1 MKELTT
7 YLLESLACG
16 GVLYACYRLL
26 LDRRVAF
33 GWCRGW
39 LLALPL
45 LAAVIP
51 LLRIPLYPGEVIYLT
66 AAPAPQSW
74 LPVPAET
81 MPAAVAEA
89 ERITAGELL
98 AWLYAAGAAAVLGA
112 AAAQLWRIRQLGRDA
127 AVTRTGRMTL
137 VRTRQQCAA
146 FSLFGRVYVWEQL
159 PPRELEAVLLHEAS
173 HIRRRHSL
181 ERLAMELLKAAL
193 WWNPFVWLAARR
205 LVEVEEYE
213 ADSDVL
219 ASGYA
224 LNSYIDTLFMQLF
237 GYSPEIANGL
247 RSSLTK
253 KRLKM
258 MTSKTPSRHA
268 RLRLAATL
276 PFIIGLLCA
285 FAFTSRAAVILPA
298 ETAEPAAA
306 AATAPTATPAATT
319 ETPAATTEIS
329 LQQPAAAAPK
339 AEPSEKSCR
348 VHLMVALRDF
358 TEDGKHFTMKRASSS
373 VIVRVKDST
382 LGAVTDEK
390 GVAELTV
397 PQGCLLEVS
406 SMGYETRLVEVPRE
420 ERFSQSVMLD
430 NSAGDTDNEARQP
443 HRAEGTLAV
452 ELRDQDGVAG
462 TPLYMVDGVE
472 TDPNNINPS
481 NISSMTV
488 LPAKDAVERYGEER
502 GRFGVVEIATR
513 TRQEMV
519 RKTEDTPF
527 IVAETMPLFEGG
539 DLLKFRQW
547 LQTQVRYPA
556 EALKKQI
563 EGRVVCS
570 FVVERD
576 GSVSNIMTLQSPD
589 RLLTN
594 EVRRVL
600 ANSPRWTPGMQKG
613 KTVRVKYIVPVD
625 FRLPEK
631 NEAATGAG
639 TPAAAKTDSPAA
651 EEDAPV
657 TLAETMPSFEG
668 GDLTTFRQ
676 WLQTQIC
683 YPAEAFKRKIEGR
696 VVCSFV
702 IERDGSVSNFTALQS
717 PDRLLTDEV
726 RRVLAN
732 SPRWTPGMQKGKTVR
747 VKYIVP
753 VDFRLSDAKI
763 LITYQTDDLAT
774 EEDAP
779 VTQARKMPSFQG
791 GDLGKFRQ
799 WTQTQLHYPVEAL
812 KKGVWGDVI
821 CSFVVERDGSVSNI
835 RTLQSPDRP
844 LNEEVE
850 RIIKASSTHWQP
862 GRDKGK
868 KVRVKLEITI
878 KFVITGS
885 DKTETPAPTGSVETL
900 QVVGFVPEQ

>member
-89 ERITAGELL
+89 EHITAGELL

-112 AAAQLWRIRQLGRDA
+112 AAAQLWRIRQLGRGA
-127 AVTRTGRMTL
+127 AVARTGRMTL

-224 LNSYIDTLFMQLF
+224 LDSYIDTLFMQLF

-298 ETAEPAAA
+298 ETAEPAAP
-306 AATAPTATPAATT
+306 AATAPAATPAVTA
-319 ETPAATTEIS
+319 ETPAVTTEMN

-358 TEDGKHFTMKRASSS
+358 TEDGKHFTMKRASSG

-406 SMGYETRLVEVPRE
+406 NMGYETRLVEVPRE

-443 HRAEGTLAV
+443 QQEGKPLVITF
-452 ELRDQDGVAG
+452 RDKDGVAG

-472 TDPNNINPS
+472 TEIDVIPTNIGS
-481 NISSMTV
+481 VTFIY
-488 LPAKDAVERYGEER
+488 AEDAVKRYGEER
-502 GRFGVVEIATR
+502 GRFGALEITTR
-513 TRQEMV
+513 TLQEMA
-519 RKTEDTPF
+519 REKEEPPF

-547 LQTQVRYPA
+547 LQTQVHYPA
-556 EALKKQI
+556 KALEQHI

-589 RLLTN
+589 WLLTN

-613 KTVRVKYIVPVD
+613 KTVRVKYVVPVD

-639 TPAAAKTDSPAA
+639 TPAAAKTDGPAA

-657 TLAETMPSFEG
+657 TLSETMPLFHS

-683 YPAEAFKRKIEGR
+683 YPAEALKKRIEGR
-696 VVCSFV
+696 IICSFD
-702 IERDGSVSNFTALQS
+702 IERDGSVSNVQVLKTANISLY
-717 PDRLLTDEV
+717 REV
-726 RRVLAN
+726 KRALEN
-732 SPRWTPGMQKGKTVR
+732 PPRWIPGHHKGEVSLTKR
-747 VKYIVP
+747 KILM
-753 VDFRLSDAKI
+753 VDFSIEEKKTDNSTTVQGN
-763 LITYQTDDLAT
+763 IT
-774 EEDAP
+774 
-779 VTQARKMPSFQG
+779 
-791 GDLGKFRQ
+791 
-799 WTQTQLHYPVEAL
+799 
-812 KKGVWGDVI
+812 
-821 CSFVVERDGSVSNI
+821 VV
-835 RTLQSPDRP
+835 
-844 LNEEVE
+844 
-850 RIIKASSTHWQP
+850 
-862 GRDKGK
+862 
-868 KVRVKLEITI
+868 
-878 KFVITGS
+878 
-885 DKTETPAPTGSVETL
+885 
-900 QVVGFVPEQ
+900 

>member
-66 AAPAPQSW
+66 AAPAPQSG
-74 LPVPAET
+74 LPVPAEA
-81 MPAAVAEA
+81 MPATVVEA

-98 AWLYAAGAAAVLGA
+98 TWLYTAGAAAVLGA
-112 AAAQLWRIRQLGRDA
+112 AAAQLWRIRQLGHGA

-298 ETAEPAAA
+298 ETAEPAATP
-306 AATAPTATPAATT
+306 ATAPAATPAATA
-319 ETPAATTEIS
+319 ETPAVTTEMN
-329 LQQPAAAAPK
+329 LQQPTAAAPK
-339 AEPSEKSCR
+339 ADPSEKSCR

-358 TEDGKHFTMKRASSS
+358 TGDRKHFTMKRASSG
-373 VIVRVKDST
+373 VIVRVKGST

-390 GVAELTV
+390 GEAELTV

-443 HRAEGTLAV
+443 QQEGKPLVITF
-452 ELRDQDGVAG
+452 RDKDGVAG

-472 TDPNNINPS
+472 TEIDVIPTNIGS
-481 NISSMTV
+481 VTFIY
-488 LPAKDAVERYGEER
+488 AEDAVKRYGEER
-502 GRFGVVEIATR
+502 GRFGALEITTR
-513 TRQEMV
+513 TLQEMA
-519 RKTEDTPF
+519 RETEAPPF

-539 DLLKFRQW
+539 DLGKFRQW

-576 GSVSNIMTLQSPD
+576 GSVSNIIALQSPD
-589 RLLTN
+589 RLLTD

-657 TLAETMPSFEG
+657 TLAETMPLFHS

-676 WLQTQIC
+676 WLQTQIR
-683 YPAEAFKRKIEGR
+683 YPAEALRKRIEGR
-696 VVCSFV
+696 IICSFD
-702 IERDGSVSNFTALQS
+702 IERDGSVSNVQVLKTANISLY
-717 PDRLLTDEV
+717 REV
-726 RRVLAN
+726 KRALEYP
-732 SPRWTPGMQKGKTVR
+732 PRWIPGQNKGEVGLTKRKILV
-747 VKYIVP
+747 
-753 VDFRLSDAKI
+753 VDFSIEEKKTDNSTTVQGN
-763 LITYQTDDLAT
+763 IT
-774 EEDAP
+774 
-779 VTQARKMPSFQG
+779 
-791 GDLGKFRQ
+791 
-799 WTQTQLHYPVEAL
+799 
-812 KKGVWGDVI
+812 
-821 CSFVVERDGSVSNI
+821 VV
-835 RTLQSPDRP
+835 
-844 LNEEVE
+844 
-850 RIIKASSTHWQP
+850 
-862 GRDKGK
+862 
-868 KVRVKLEITI
+868 
-878 KFVITGS
+878 
-885 DKTETPAPTGSVETL
+885 
-900 QVVGFVPEQ
+900 

>member
-7 YLLESLACG
+7 YLLESLVCG

-66 AAPAPQSW
+66 AAPAPQSG
-74 LPVPAET
+74 LPVPAEA
-81 MPAAVAEA
+81 MPATVVEA

-98 AWLYAAGAAAVLGA
+98 TWLYAAGAAAVLGA
-112 AAAQLWRIRQLGRDA
+112 AAAQLWRIRQLGHGA

-298 ETAEPAAA
+298 ETAEPAATP
-306 AATAPTATPAATT
+306 ATAPAATPAATA
-319 ETPAATTEIS
+319 ETPAVTTEMN
-329 LQQPAAAAPK
+329 LQQPTAAAPK
-339 AEPSEKSCR
+339 ADPSEKSCR

-358 TEDGKHFTMKRASSS
+358 TGDRKHFTMKRASSG
-373 VIVRVKDST
+373 VIVRVKGST

-397 PQGCLLEVS
+397 PQGHLLEVS

-443 HRAEGTLAV
+443 QQEGKPLVITF
-452 ELRDQDGVAG
+452 RDKDGVAG

-472 TDPNNINPS
+472 TEIDVIPTNIGS
-481 NISSMTV
+481 VTFIY
-488 LPAKDAVERYGEER
+488 AEDAVKRYGEER
-502 GRFGVVEIATR
+502 GRFGALEITTR
-513 TRQEMV
+513 TLQEMA
-519 RKTEDTPF
+519 RETEDPPF

-576 GSVSNIMTLQSPD
+576 GSVSNIMALQSPD
-589 RLLTN
+589 RLLTD

-657 TLAETMPSFEG
+657 TLAETMPLFHS

-676 WLQTQIC
+676 WLQTQIR
-683 YPAEAFKRKIEGR
+683 YPAEALRKRIEGR
-696 VVCSFV
+696 IICSFD
-702 IERDGSVSNFTALQS
+702 IERDGSVSNVQVLKTANISLY
-717 PDRLLTDEV
+717 REV
-726 RRVLAN
+726 KRALEYP
-732 SPRWTPGMQKGKTVR
+732 PRWIPGQNKGEVGLTKRKILV
-747 VKYIVP
+747 
-753 VDFRLSDAKI
+753 VDFSIEEKKTDNSTTVQGN
-763 LITYQTDDLAT
+763 IT
-774 EEDAP
+774 
-779 VTQARKMPSFQG
+779 
-791 GDLGKFRQ
+791 
-799 WTQTQLHYPVEAL
+799 
-812 KKGVWGDVI
+812 
-821 CSFVVERDGSVSNI
+821 VV
-835 RTLQSPDRP
+835 
-844 LNEEVE
+844 
-850 RIIKASSTHWQP
+850 
-862 GRDKGK
+862 
-868 KVRVKLEITI
+868 
-878 KFVITGS
+878 
-885 DKTETPAPTGSVETL
+885 
-900 QVVGFVPEQ
+900 

>member
-7 YLLESLACG
+7 YLVESLVCG

-51 LLRIPLYPGEVIYLT
+51 LLRIPLYPGEVIRLT
-66 AAPAPQSW
+66 AGPA
-74 LPVPAET
+74 LPTWE
-81 MPAAVAEA
+81 PAATETATVTMTEA
-89 ERITAGELL
+89 EPLTTADIAL
-98 AWLYAAGAAAVLGA
+98 WLYAAGVVVTLGA
-112 AAAQLWRIRQLGRDA
+112 CIAQLWHIRQLGRGA
-127 AVTRTGRMTL
+127 SVTRTGRITL
-137 VRTRQQCAA
+137 VRTRQQCAS
-146 FSLFGRVYVWEQL
+146 FSFFGRVYVWEQL
-159 PPRELEAVLLHEAS
+159 PDRELEAVLLHEAS

-224 LNSYIDTLFMQLF
+224 INRYVDTLFMQLF

-258 MTSKTPSRHA
+258 MTSQPPSRHA

-276 PFIIGLLCA
+276 PFIIGLFCA

-298 ETAEPAAA
+298 ETAEKTAAHA
-306 AATAPTATPAATT
+306 STPAATA
-319 ETPAATTEIS
+319 ETHATAATPENIPADAAGHAAENT
-329 LQQPAAAAPK
+329 LQQPAAAAQE
-339 AEPSEKSCR
+339 AAPSEKSCR
-348 VHLMVALRDF
+348 VHLTVALRNF
-358 TEDGKHFTMKRASSS
+358 SEDGKQFTMKRAAAG

-382 LGAVTDEK
+382 LGTVTDEK

-406 SMGYETRLVEVPRE
+406 CIGYETLLVDVPRE

-430 NSAGDTDNEARQP
+430 NSADDTRDEARQP
-443 HRAEGTLAV
+443 QQAQQAQQEGKPLVITF
-452 ELRDQDGVAG
+452 RDKNGVAG

-472 TDPNNINPS
+472 TEINEIPTNIGS
-481 NISSMTV
+481 VTFIH
-488 LPAKDAVERYGEER
+488 AEDAVKRYGEER
-502 GRFGVVEIATR
+502 GRFGALEIT
-513 TRQEMV
+513 TLTLQEMA
-519 RKTEDTPF
+519 RETEEPPF
-527 IVAETMPLFEGG
+527 IVAETMPSFEGG
-539 DLLKFRQW
+539 DLLKFREW
-547 LQTQVRYPA
+547 LQSEVRYPA
-556 EALKKQI
+556 EALKQRI

-570 FVVERD
+570 FVIERD
-576 GSVSNIMTLQSPD
+576 GSVSNITALQSPD

-613 KTVRVKYIVPVD
+613 ETVRVKYVVPVD
-625 FRLPEK
+625 FSLPK
-631 NEAATGAG
+631 QSEAATGAG
-639 TPAAAKTDSPAA
+639 TPAVGQTDGPAA

-657 TLAETMPSFEG
+657 TLAETMPSFQG

-676 WLQTQIC
+676 WLQTQVR
-683 YPAEAFKRKIEGR
+683 YPAEALKEK
-696 VVCSFV
+696 
-702 IERDGSVSNFTALQS
+702 A
-717 PDRLLTDEV
+717 
-726 RRVLAN
+726 
-732 SPRWTPGMQKGKTVR
+732 
-747 VKYIVP
+747 
-753 VDFRLSDAKI
+753 
-763 LITYQTDDLAT
+763 
-774 EEDAP
+774 
-779 VTQARKMPSFQG
+779 G
-791 GDLGKFRQ
+791 GL
-799 WTQTQLHYPVEAL
+799 
-812 KKGVWGDVI
+812 VI

-835 RTLQSPDRP
+835 RTLQSPDSP

-850 RIIKASSTHWQP
+850 RIIKASSSHWQP

-868 KVRVKLEITI
+868 AVRVKLVLPV
-878 KFVITGS
+878 KFAIMGS
-885 DKTETPAPTGSVETL
+885 KEPSQAKTPAPEGSVETL
-900 QVVGFVPEQ
+900 QVVGFAPEQ

>member
-66 AAPAPQSW
+66 AAPAPQSG
-74 LPVPAET
+74 LPVPAEA
-81 MPAAVAEA
+81 MPATVVEA

-98 AWLYAAGAAAVLGA
+98 TWLYAAGAAAVLGA
-112 AAAQLWRIRQLGRDA
+112 AAAQLWRIRQLGHGA

-298 ETAEPAAA
+298 ETAEPAAL
-306 AATAPTATPAATT
+306 AATTPAATPAATA
-319 ETPAATTEIS
+319 ETPAVTTEMN
-329 LQQPAAAAPK
+329 LQQPTAAAPK
-339 AEPSEKSCR
+339 ADPSEKSCR

-358 TEDGKHFTMKRASSS
+358 TGDRKHFTMKRASSG

-443 HRAEGTLAV
+443 QQEGKPLVITF
-452 ELRDQDGVAG
+452 RDKDGVAG

-472 TDPNNINPS
+472 TEIDVIPTNIGS
-481 NISSMTV
+481 VTFIY
-488 LPAKDAVERYGEER
+488 AEDAVKRYGEER
-502 GRFGVVEIATR
+502 GRFGALEITTR
-513 TRQEMV
+513 TLQEMA
-519 RKTEDTPF
+519 REKEEPPF

-589 RLLTN
+589 WLLTN

-651 EEDAPV
+651 EEGAPV
-657 TLAETMPSFEG
+657 TLAETMSLFHS

-676 WLQTQIC
+676 WLQTQIR
-683 YPAEAFKRKIEGR
+683 YPAEALRKRIEGR
-696 VVCSFV
+696 IICSFD
-702 IERDGSVSNFTALQS
+702 IERDGSVSNVQVLKTANISLY
-717 PDRLLTDEV
+717 REV
-726 RRVLAN
+726 KRALEN
-732 SPRWTPGMQKGKTVR
+732 PPRWIPGHHKGEVSLTKRKILV
-747 VKYIVP
+747 
-753 VDFRLSDAKI
+753 VDFSIEEKKTDNSTTVQGN
-763 LITYQTDDLAT
+763 IT
-774 EEDAP
+774 
-779 VTQARKMPSFQG
+779 
-791 GDLGKFRQ
+791 
-799 WTQTQLHYPVEAL
+799 
-812 KKGVWGDVI
+812 
-821 CSFVVERDGSVSNI
+821 VV
-835 RTLQSPDRP
+835 
-844 LNEEVE
+844 
-850 RIIKASSTHWQP
+850 
-862 GRDKGK
+862 
-868 KVRVKLEITI
+868 
-878 KFVITGS
+878 
-885 DKTETPAPTGSVETL
+885 
-900 QVVGFVPEQ
+900 

>member
-66 AAPAPQSW
+66 AAPAPQSG
-74 LPVPAET
+74 LPVPAEA
-81 MPAAVAEA
+81 MPATVVEA
-89 ERITAGELL
+89 ERITAGKLL
-98 AWLYAAGAAAVLGA
+98 TWLYAAGAAAVLGA
-112 AAAQLWRIRQLGRDA
+112 AAAQLWRIRQLGHGA

-298 ETAEPAAA
+298 ETAEPAAL
-306 AATAPTATPAATT
+306 AATTPAATPAATA
-319 ETPAATTEIS
+319 ETPAVTTEMN
-329 LQQPAAAAPK
+329 LQQPTAAAPK
-339 AEPSEKSCR
+339 ADPSEKSCR

-358 TEDGKHFTMKRASSS
+358 TGDRKHFTMKRASSG
-373 VIVRVKDST
+373 VIVRVKGST

-443 HRAEGTLAV
+443 QQEGKPLVITF
-452 ELRDQDGVAG
+452 RDKDGVAG

-472 TDPNNINPS
+472 TEIDVIPTNIGS
-481 NISSMTV
+481 VTFIY
-488 LPAKDAVERYGEER
+488 AEDAVKRYGEER
-502 GRFGVVEIATR
+502 GRFGALEITTR
-513 TRQEMV
+513 TLQEMA
-519 RKTEDTPF
+519 RETEDPPF

-576 GSVSNIMTLQSPD
+576 GSVSNIMALQSPD
-589 RLLTN
+589 RLLTD

-657 TLAETMPSFEG
+657 TLAETMPLFHS

-676 WLQTQIC
+676 WLQTQIR
-683 YPAEAFKRKIEGR
+683 YPAEALRKRIEGR
-696 VVCSFV
+696 IICSFD
-702 IERDGSVSNFTALQS
+702 IERDGSVSNVQVLKTANISLY
-717 PDRLLTDEV
+717 REV
-726 RRVLAN
+726 KRALEYP
-732 SPRWTPGMQKGKTVR
+732 PRWIPGQNKGEVGLTKRKILV
-747 VKYIVP
+747 
-753 VDFRLSDAKI
+753 VDFSIEEKKTDNSTTVQGN
-763 LITYQTDDLAT
+763 IT
-774 EEDAP
+774 
-779 VTQARKMPSFQG
+779 
-791 GDLGKFRQ
+791 
-799 WTQTQLHYPVEAL
+799 
-812 KKGVWGDVI
+812 
-821 CSFVVERDGSVSNI
+821 VV
-835 RTLQSPDRP
+835 
-844 LNEEVE
+844 
-850 RIIKASSTHWQP
+850 
-862 GRDKGK
+862 
-868 KVRVKLEITI
+868 
-878 KFVITGS
+878 
-885 DKTETPAPTGSVETL
+885 
-900 QVVGFVPEQ
+900 

>member
-45 LAAVIP
+45 LATVIP

-66 AAPAPQSW
+66 AAPAPQSG
-74 LPVPAET
+74 LPVPAEA
-81 MPAAVAEA
+81 MPATVVEA

-98 AWLYAAGAAAVLGA
+98 TWLYAAGAAAVLGA
-112 AAAQLWRIRQLGRDA
+112 AAAQLWRIRQLGHGA

-285 FAFTSRAAVILPA
+285 FAFTSRAAVILSA
-298 ETAEPAAA
+298 ETAEPAALA
-306 AATAPTATPAATT
+306 ALAATTPAATPAATA
-319 ETPAATTEIS
+319 ETPAVTTEMN
-329 LQQPAAAAPK
+329 LQQPAAATP
-339 AEPSEKSCR
+339 EVWPSDKGCR
-348 VHLMVALRDF
+348 VHLVVALRDF
-358 TEDGKHFTMKRASSS
+358 TRNGKHATTKRDASG
-373 VIVRVKDST
+373 VIVRVKGST
-382 LGAVTDEK
+382 LSAVTDKK
-390 GVAELTV
+390 GVVELTV

-420 ERFSQSVMLD
+420 ERFSQSVILD
-430 NSAGDTDNEARQP
+430 KSAGDTDNEARQP
-443 HRAEGTLAV
+443 QQEGKPLVITF
-452 ELRDQDGVAG
+452 RDKDGVAG

-472 TDPNNINPS
+472 TEIDVIPTNIGS
-481 NISSMTV
+481 VTFIY
-488 LPAKDAVERYGEER
+488 AEDAVKRYGEER
-502 GRFGVVEIATR
+502 GRFGALEITTR
-513 TRQEMV
+513 TLQEMA
-519 RKTEDTPF
+519 RETEAPPF

-576 GSVSNIMTLQSPD
+576 GSVSNIMALQSPD
-589 RLLTN
+589 RLLTD

-657 TLAETMPSFEG
+657 TLAETMPLFHS

-676 WLQTQIC
+676 WLQTQIR
-683 YPAEAFKRKIEGR
+683 YPAEALRKRIEGR
-696 VVCSFV
+696 IICSFD
-702 IERDGSVSNFTALQS
+702 IERDGSVSNVQVLKTANISLY
-717 PDRLLTDEV
+717 REV
-726 RRVLAN
+726 KRALEYP
-732 SPRWTPGMQKGKTVR
+732 PRWIPGQNKGEVGLTKRKILV
-747 VKYIVP
+747 
-753 VDFRLSDAKI
+753 VDFSIEEKKTDNSTTVQGN
-763 LITYQTDDLAT
+763 IT
-774 EEDAP
+774 
-779 VTQARKMPSFQG
+779 
-791 GDLGKFRQ
+791 
-799 WTQTQLHYPVEAL
+799 
-812 KKGVWGDVI
+812 
-821 CSFVVERDGSVSNI
+821 VV
-835 RTLQSPDRP
+835 
-844 LNEEVE
+844 
-850 RIIKASSTHWQP
+850 
-862 GRDKGK
+862 
-868 KVRVKLEITI
+868 
-878 KFVITGS
+878 
-885 DKTETPAPTGSVETL
+885 
-900 QVVGFVPEQ
+900 

>member
-1 MKELTT
+1 MKEVTT

-66 AAPAPQSW
+66 AAPAPQSG
-74 LPVPAET
+74 LPVPAEA
-81 MPAAVAEA
+81 MPATVVEA

-98 AWLYAAGAAAVLGA
+98 TWLYAAGAAAVLGA
-112 AAAQLWRIRQLGRDA
+112 AAAQLWRIRQLGHGA

-298 ETAEPAAA
+298 ETAEPAATP
-306 AATAPTATPAATT
+306 ATAPAATPAATA
-319 ETPAATTEIS
+319 ETPAVTTEMN
-329 LQQPAAAAPK
+329 LQQPAAATP
-339 AEPSEKSCR
+339 EVWPSDKGCR
-348 VHLMVALRDF
+348 VHLVVALRDF
-358 TEDGKHFTMKRASSS
+358 TRNGKHATTKRDASG
-373 VIVRVKDST
+373 VIVRVKGST
-382 LGAVTDEK
+382 LSAVTDKK
-390 GVAELTV
+390 GVVELTV

-443 HRAEGTLAV
+443 QQEGKPLVITF
-452 ELRDQDGVAG
+452 RDKDGVAG

-472 TDPNNINPS
+472 TEIDVIPTNIGS
-481 NISSMTV
+481 VTFIY
-488 LPAKDAVERYGEER
+488 AEDAVKRYGEER
-502 GRFGVVEIATR
+502 GRFGALEITTR
-513 TRQEMV
+513 TLQEMA
-519 RKTEDTPF
+519 REKEEPPF

-589 RLLTN
+589 WLLTN

-651 EEDAPV
+651 EEGAPV
-657 TLAETMPSFEG
+657 TLAETMSLFHS

-676 WLQTQIC
+676 WLQTQIR
-683 YPAEAFKRKIEGR
+683 YPAEALRKRIEGR
-696 VVCSFV
+696 IICSFD
-702 IERDGSVSNFTALQS
+702 IERDGSVSNVQVLKTANISLY
-717 PDRLLTDEV
+717 REV
-726 RRVLAN
+726 KRALEN
-732 SPRWTPGMQKGKTVR
+732 PPRWIPGHHKGEVSLTKRKILV
-747 VKYIVP
+747 
-753 VDFRLSDAKI
+753 VDFSIEEKKTDNSTTVQGN
-763 LITYQTDDLAT
+763 IT
-774 EEDAP
+774 
-779 VTQARKMPSFQG
+779 
-791 GDLGKFRQ
+791 
-799 WTQTQLHYPVEAL
+799 
-812 KKGVWGDVI
+812 
-821 CSFVVERDGSVSNI
+821 VV
-835 RTLQSPDRP
+835 
-844 LNEEVE
+844 
-850 RIIKASSTHWQP
+850 
-862 GRDKGK
+862 
-868 KVRVKLEITI
+868 
-878 KFVITGS
+878 
-885 DKTETPAPTGSVETL
+885 
-900 QVVGFVPEQ
+900 

>member
-7 YLLESLACG
+7 YLVESLVCG

-51 LLRIPLYPGEVIYLT
+51 LLRIPLYPGEVIRLTAGPALPTWESAATETAAVTMAEAEPLT
-66 AAPAPQSW
+66 AADIA
-74 LPVPAET
+74 L
-81 MPAAVAEA
+81 
-89 ERITAGELL
+89 
-98 AWLYAAGAAAVLGA
+98 WLYAAGVVVTLGA
-112 AAAQLWRIRQLGRDA
+112 SIAQLWHIRQLGRGA
-127 AVTRTGRMTL
+127 SVTRTGRITL
-137 VRTRQQCAA
+137 VRTQQQSAS
-146 FSLFGRVYVWEQL
+146 FSFFGRVYVWEQL
-159 PPRELEAVLLHEAS
+159 PDRELEAVLLHEAS

-224 LNSYIDTLFMQLF
+224 INRYVDTLFMQLF

-258 MTSKTPSRHA
+258 MTSQPPSRHA

-276 PFIIGLLCA
+276 PFIIGLFCA

-298 ETAEPAAA
+298 ETAEKTAAHA
-306 AATAPTATPAATT
+306 STPAA
-319 ETPAATTEIS
+319 
-329 LQQPAAAAPK
+329 
-339 AEPSEKSCR
+339 PSEKSCR
-348 VHLMVALRDF
+348 VHLTVALRNF
-358 TEDGKHFTMKRASSS
+358 SEDGKQFTMKQASSG

-382 LGAVTDEK
+382 LGTVTDEK

-406 SMGYETRLVEVPRE
+406 CIGYETLLVDVPRE

-430 NSAGDTDNEARQP
+430 NSADDTRDEARQ
-443 HRAEGTLAV
+443 AQQEGKPLVITF
-452 ELRDQDGVAG
+452 RDKDGVAG

-472 TDPNNINPS
+472 TEINEIPTNIGS
-481 NISSMTV
+481 VTFIH
-488 LPAKDAVERYGEER
+488 AEDAVKRYGEER
-502 GRFGVVEIATR
+502 GRFGALEIT
-513 TRQEMV
+513 TLTLQEMA
-519 RKTEDTPF
+519 RETEEPPF
-527 IVAETMPLFEGG
+527 IVAETMPSFEGG

-547 LQTQVRYPA
+547 LQTEVRYPA
-556 EALKKQI
+556 EALKQRI

-570 FVVERD
+570 FVIERD
-576 GSVSNIMTLQSPD
+576 GSVSNITALQSPD

-613 KTVRVKYIVPVD
+613 ETVRVKYVVPVD
-625 FRLPEK
+625 FSLPK
-631 NEAATGAG
+631 QSEAATGAG
-639 TPAAAKTDSPAA
+639 TPAVGQTDGPAA

-657 TLAETMPSFEG
+657 TLAETMPSFQG

-676 WLQTQIC
+676 WLQTQVR
-683 YPAEAFKRKIEGR
+683 YPAEALKEK
-696 VVCSFV
+696 
-702 IERDGSVSNFTALQS
+702 A
-717 PDRLLTDEV
+717 
-726 RRVLAN
+726 
-732 SPRWTPGMQKGKTVR
+732 
-747 VKYIVP
+747 
-753 VDFRLSDAKI
+753 
-763 LITYQTDDLAT
+763 
-774 EEDAP
+774 
-779 VTQARKMPSFQG
+779 G
-791 GDLGKFRQ
+791 GL
-799 WTQTQLHYPVEAL
+799 
-812 KKGVWGDVI
+812 VI

-835 RTLQSPDRP
+835 RTLQSPDSP

-850 RIIKASSTHWQP
+850 RIIKASSSHWQP

-868 KVRVKLEITI
+868 AVRVKLVLPV
-878 KFVITGS
+878 KFAIMGS
-885 DKTETPAPTGSVETL
+885 KEPSQAKTPAPEGSVETL
-900 QVVGFVPEQ
+900 QVVGFAPEQ

>member
-66 AAPAPQSW
+66 AAPAPQSG
-74 LPVPAET
+74 LPVPAEA
-81 MPAAVAEA
+81 MPATVVEA

-98 AWLYAAGAAAVLGA
+98 TWLYAAGAAAVLGA
-112 AAAQLWRIRQLGRDA
+112 AAAQLWRIRQLGHGA

-298 ETAEPAAA
+298 ETAEPAATP
-306 AATAPTATPAATT
+306 ATAPAATPAATA
-319 ETPAATTEIS
+319 ETPAVTTEMN
-329 LQQPAAAAPK
+329 LQQPTAAAPK
-339 AEPSEKSCR
+339 ADPSEKSCR
-348 VHLMVALRDF
+348 VHLVVALRDF
-358 TEDGKHFTMKRASSS
+358 TEDGKHFTMKRASSG

-406 SMGYETRLVEVPRE
+406 NMGYETRLVEVPRE

-443 HRAEGTLAV
+443 QQEGKPLVITF
-452 ELRDQDGVAG
+452 RDKDGVAG

-472 TDPNNINPS
+472 TEIDVIPTNIGS
-481 NISSMTV
+481 VTFIY
-488 LPAKDAVERYGEER
+488 AEDAVKRYGEER
-502 GRFGVVEIATR
+502 GRFGALEITTR
-513 TRQEMV
+513 TLQEMA
-519 RKTEDTPF
+519 RETEDPPF

-576 GSVSNIMTLQSPD
+576 GSVSNIMALQSPD
-589 RLLTN
+589 RLLTD

-657 TLAETMPSFEG
+657 TLAETMPLFHS

-676 WLQTQIC
+676 WLQTQIR
-683 YPAEAFKRKIEGR
+683 YPAEALRKRIEGR
-696 VVCSFV
+696 IICSFD
-702 IERDGSVSNFTALQS
+702 IERDGSVSNVQVLKTANISLY
-717 PDRLLTDEV
+717 REV
-726 RRVLAN
+726 KRALEYP
-732 SPRWTPGMQKGKTVR
+732 PRWIPGQNKGEVGLTKRKILV
-747 VKYIVP
+747 
-753 VDFRLSDAKI
+753 VDFSIEEKKTDNSTTVQGN
-763 LITYQTDDLAT
+763 IT
-774 EEDAP
+774 
-779 VTQARKMPSFQG
+779 
-791 GDLGKFRQ
+791 
-799 WTQTQLHYPVEAL
+799 
-812 KKGVWGDVI
+812 
-821 CSFVVERDGSVSNI
+821 VV
-835 RTLQSPDRP
+835 
-844 LNEEVE
+844 
-850 RIIKASSTHWQP
+850 
-862 GRDKGK
+862 
-868 KVRVKLEITI
+868 
-878 KFVITGS
+878 
-885 DKTETPAPTGSVETL
+885 
-900 QVVGFVPEQ
+900 

>member
-66 AAPAPQSW
+66 AAPAPQSG
-74 LPVPAET
+74 LPVPAEA
-81 MPAAVAEA
+81 MPATVVEA

-98 AWLYAAGAAAVLGA
+98 TWLYAAGAAAVLGA
-112 AAAQLWRIRQLGRDA
+112 AAAQLWRIRQLGHGA

-298 ETAEPAAA
+298 ETAEPAATP
-306 AATAPTATPAATT
+306 ATAPAATPAATA
-319 ETPAATTEIS
+319 ETPAVTTEMN

-339 AEPSEKSCR
+339 ADPSEKSCR

-358 TEDGKHFTMKRASSS
+358 TGDRKHFTMKRASSG
-373 VIVRVKDST
+373 VIVRVKGST

-406 SMGYETRLVEVPRE
+406 NMGYEPRLVDVPRE
-420 ERFSQSVMLD
+420 EHFSQSVMLD

-443 HRAEGTLAV
+443 QQEGKPLVITF
-452 ELRDQDGVAG
+452 RDKDGVAG

-472 TDPNNINPS
+472 TEIDVIPTNIGS
-481 NISSMTV
+481 VTFIY
-488 LPAKDAVERYGEER
+488 AEDAVKRYGEER
-502 GRFGVVEIATR
+502 GRFGALEITTR
-513 TRQEMV
+513 TLQEMA
-519 RKTEDTPF
+519 REKEEPPF

-539 DLLKFRQW
+539 DLGKFRQW

-639 TPAAAKTDSPAA
+639 TPAAAKTDGPAA

-657 TLAETMPSFEG
+657 TLAETMPSFQG

-676 WLQTQIC
+676 WLQTQVR
-683 YPAEAFKRKIEGR
+683 YPAEALKEK
-696 VVCSFV
+696 
-702 IERDGSVSNFTALQS
+702 A
-717 PDRLLTDEV
+717 
-726 RRVLAN
+726 
-732 SPRWTPGMQKGKTVR
+732 
-747 VKYIVP
+747 
-753 VDFRLSDAKI
+753 
-763 LITYQTDDLAT
+763 
-774 EEDAP
+774 
-779 VTQARKMPSFQG
+779 G
-791 GDLGKFRQ
+791 GL
-799 WTQTQLHYPVEAL
+799 
-812 KKGVWGDVI
+812 VI

-835 RTLQSPDRP
+835 RTLQSPDSP

-850 RIIKASSTHWQP
+850 RIIKASSSHWQP

-868 KVRVKLEITI
+868 AVRVKLVLPV
-878 KFVITGS
+878 KFAIMGS
-885 DKTETPAPTGSVETL
+885 KEPSQAKTPAPEGSVETL
-900 QVVGFVPEQ
+900 QVVGFAPEQ

>member
-66 AAPAPQSW
+66 AAPAPQSG
-74 LPVPAET
+74 LPVPAEA
-81 MPAAVAEA
+81 MPATVVEA

-98 AWLYAAGAAAVLGA
+98 TWLYAAGAAAVLGA
-112 AAAQLWRIRQLGRDA
+112 AAAQLWRIRQLGHGA

-298 ETAEPAAA
+298 ETAEPAAL
-306 AATAPTATPAATT
+306 AATTPAATPAATA
-319 ETPAATTEIS
+319 ETPAVTTEMN
-329 LQQPAAAAPK
+329 LQQPAAATP
-339 AEPSEKSCR
+339 EVWPSDKGCR
-348 VHLMVALRDF
+348 VHLVVALRDF
-358 TEDGKHFTMKRASSS
+358 TEDGKHFTMKRASSG

-406 SMGYETRLVEVPRE
+406 NMGYETRLVEVPRE

-443 HRAEGTLAV
+443 QQEGKPLVITF
-452 ELRDQDGVAG
+452 RDKDGVAG

-472 TDPNNINPS
+472 TEIDVIPTNIGS
-481 NISSMTV
+481 VTFIY
-488 LPAKDAVERYGEER
+488 AEDAVKRYGEER
-502 GRFGVVEIATR
+502 GRFGALEITTR
-513 TRQEMV
+513 TLQEMA
-519 RKTEDTPF
+519 RETEDPPF

-576 GSVSNIMTLQSPD
+576 GSVSNIMALQSPD
-589 RLLTN
+589 RLLTD

-600 ANSPRWTPGMQKG
+600 VNSPRWTPGMQKG

-657 TLAETMPSFEG
+657 TLAETMPLFHS

-676 WLQTQIC
+676 WLQTQIR
-683 YPAEAFKRKIEGR
+683 YPAEALRKRIEGR
-696 VVCSFV
+696 IICSFD
-702 IERDGSVSNFTALQS
+702 IERDGSVSNVQVLKTANISLY
-717 PDRLLTDEV
+717 REV
-726 RRVLAN
+726 KRALEYP
-732 SPRWTPGMQKGKTVR
+732 PRWIPGQNKGEVGLTKRKILV
-747 VKYIVP
+747 
-753 VDFRLSDAKI
+753 VDFSIEEKKTDNSTTVQGN
-763 LITYQTDDLAT
+763 IT
-774 EEDAP
+774 
-779 VTQARKMPSFQG
+779 
-791 GDLGKFRQ
+791 
-799 WTQTQLHYPVEAL
+799 
-812 KKGVWGDVI
+812 
-821 CSFVVERDGSVSNI
+821 VV
-835 RTLQSPDRP
+835 
-844 LNEEVE
+844 
-850 RIIKASSTHWQP
+850 
-862 GRDKGK
+862 
-868 KVRVKLEITI
+868 
-878 KFVITGS
+878 
-885 DKTETPAPTGSVETL
+885 
-900 QVVGFVPEQ
+900 

>member
-66 AAPAPQSW
+66 AAPAPQSG
-74 LPVPAET
+74 LPVPAEA
-81 MPAAVAEA
+81 MPATVVEA

-98 AWLYAAGAAAVLGA
+98 TWLYAAGAAAVLGA
-112 AAAQLWRIRQLGRDA
+112 AAAQLWRIRQLGHGA

-181 ERLAMELLKAAL
+181 ERLAMDLLKAAL

-298 ETAEPAAA
+298 ETAEPAATP
-306 AATAPTATPAATT
+306 ATAPAATPAATA
-319 ETPAATTEIS
+319 ETPAVTTEMN
-329 LQQPAAAAPK
+329 LQQPTAAAPK
-339 AEPSEKSCR
+339 ADPSEKSCR

-358 TEDGKHFTMKRASSS
+358 TGDRKHFTMKRASSG
-373 VIVRVKDST
+373 VIVRVKGST

-443 HRAEGTLAV
+443 QQEGKPLVITF
-452 ELRDQDGVAG
+452 RDKDGVAG

-472 TDPNNINPS
+472 TEIDVIPTNIGS
-481 NISSMTV
+481 VTFIY
-488 LPAKDAVERYGEER
+488 AEDAVKRYGEER
-502 GRFGVVEIATR
+502 GRFGALEITTR
-513 TRQEMV
+513 TLQEMA
-519 RKTEDTPF
+519 RETEDPPF

-576 GSVSNIMTLQSPD
+576 GSVSNIMALQSPD
-589 RLLTN
+589 RLLTD

-657 TLAETMPSFEG
+657 TLAETMPLFHS

-676 WLQTQIC
+676 WLQTQIR
-683 YPAEAFKRKIEGR
+683 YPAEALRKRIEGR
-696 VVCSFV
+696 IICSFD
-702 IERDGSVSNFTALQS
+702 IERDGSVSNVQVLKTANISLY
-717 PDRLLTDEV
+717 REV
-726 RRVLAN
+726 KRALEYP
-732 SPRWTPGMQKGKTVR
+732 PRWIPGQNKGEVGLTKRKILV
-747 VKYIVP
+747 
-753 VDFRLSDAKI
+753 VDFSIEEKKTDNSTTVQGN
-763 LITYQTDDLAT
+763 IT
-774 EEDAP
+774 
-779 VTQARKMPSFQG
+779 
-791 GDLGKFRQ
+791 
-799 WTQTQLHYPVEAL
+799 
-812 KKGVWGDVI
+812 
-821 CSFVVERDGSVSNI
+821 VV
-835 RTLQSPDRP
+835 
-844 LNEEVE
+844 
-850 RIIKASSTHWQP
+850 
-862 GRDKGK
+862 
-868 KVRVKLEITI
+868 
-878 KFVITGS
+878 
-885 DKTETPAPTGSVETL
+885 
-900 QVVGFVPEQ
+900 

>member
-66 AAPAPQSW
+66 AAPAPQSG
-74 LPVPAET
+74 LPVPAEA
-81 MPAAVAEA
+81 MPATVVEA

-98 AWLYAAGAAAVLGA
+98 TWLYAAGAAAVLGA
-112 AAAQLWRIRQLGRDA
+112 AAAQLWRIRQLGHGA

-298 ETAEPAAA
+298 ETAEPAATP
-306 AATAPTATPAATT
+306 ATAPAATPAATA
-319 ETPAATTEIS
+319 ETPAVTTEMN

-339 AEPSEKSCR
+339 ADPSEKSCR

-358 TEDGKHFTMKRASSS
+358 TGDRKHFTMKRASSG
-373 VIVRVKDST
+373 VIVRVKGST

-406 SMGYETRLVEVPRE
+406 NMGYEPRLVDVPRE
-420 ERFSQSVMLD
+420 EHFSQSVMLD
-430 NSAGDTDNEARQP
+430 NSADDTDNEARQP
-443 HRAEGTLAV
+443 QQEGKPLVITF
-452 ELRDQDGVAG
+452 RDKDGVAG

-472 TDPNNINPS
+472 TEIDVIPTNIGS
-481 NISSMTV
+481 VTFIY
-488 LPAKDAVERYGEER
+488 AEDAVKRYGEER
-502 GRFGVVEIATR
+502 GRFGALEITTR
-513 TRQEMV
+513 TLQEMA
-519 RKTEDTPF
+519 REKEEPPF

-589 RLLTN
+589 WLLTN

-657 TLAETMPSFEG
+657 TLAETMPLFHS

-676 WLQTQIC
+676 WLQTQIR
-683 YPAEAFKRKIEGR
+683 YPAEALRKRIEGR
-696 VVCSFV
+696 IICSFD
-702 IERDGSVSNFTALQS
+702 IERDGSVSNVQVLKTANISLY
-717 PDRLLTDEV
+717 REV
-726 RRVLAN
+726 KRALEYP
-732 SPRWTPGMQKGKTVR
+732 PRWIPGQNKGEVGLTKRKILV
-747 VKYIVP
+747 
-753 VDFRLSDAKI
+753 VDFSIEEKKTDNSTTVQGN
-763 LITYQTDDLAT
+763 IT
-774 EEDAP
+774 
-779 VTQARKMPSFQG
+779 
-791 GDLGKFRQ
+791 
-799 WTQTQLHYPVEAL
+799 
-812 KKGVWGDVI
+812 
-821 CSFVVERDGSVSNI
+821 VV
-835 RTLQSPDRP
+835 
-844 LNEEVE
+844 
-850 RIIKASSTHWQP
+850 
-862 GRDKGK
+862 
-868 KVRVKLEITI
+868 
-878 KFVITGS
+878 
-885 DKTETPAPTGSVETL
+885 
-900 QVVGFVPEQ
+900 

>member
-7 YLLESLACG
+7 YLVESLVCG

-51 LLRIPLYPGEVIYLT
+51 LLRIPLYPGEVIHLTAGPALPAWEPAATETATVTMTEAEPLT
-66 AAPAPQSW
+66 AADIA
-74 LPVPAET
+74 L
-81 MPAAVAEA
+81 
-89 ERITAGELL
+89 
-98 AWLYAAGAAAVLGA
+98 WLYAAGVVVTLGA
-112 AAAQLWRIRQLGRDA
+112 CIAQLWHIRQLGRGA
-127 AVTRTGRMTL
+127 SVTRTGRITL
-137 VRTRQQCAA
+137 VRTQQQSAS
-146 FSLFGRVYVWEQL
+146 FSFFGRVYVWEQL
-159 PPRELEAVLLHEAS
+159 PDRELEAVLLHEAS

-224 LNSYIDTLFMQLF
+224 INRYVDTLFMQLF

-258 MTSKTPSRHA
+258 MTSQPPSRHA

-276 PFIIGLLCA
+276 PFIIGLFCA

-298 ETAEPAAA
+298 ETAEKT
-306 AATAPTATPAATT
+306 AATASTPTATAETHSTAATP
-319 ETPAATTEIS
+319 ENIPADAAGHAAENT
-329 LQQPAAAAPK
+329 LQQPAAAAQE
-339 AEPSEKSCR
+339 AAPSEKSCR
-348 VHLMVALRDF
+348 VHLTVALRNF
-358 TEDGKHFTMKRASSS
+358 SEDGKQFTMKQASSG

-382 LGAVTDEK
+382 LGTVTDEK

-397 PQGCLLEVS
+397 PQGSLLEVS
-406 SMGYETRLVEVPRE
+406 CIGYETLLVDVPRE

-430 NSAGDTDNEARQP
+430 NSADNTRDEARQP
-443 HRAEGTLAV
+443 QQAQQAQQEGKPLVITF
-452 ELRDQDGVAG
+452 RDKDGVAG

-472 TDPNNINPS
+472 TEINEIPTNIGS
-481 NISSMTV
+481 VTFIH
-488 LPAKDAVERYGEER
+488 AEDAVKRYGEER
-502 GRFGVVEIATR
+502 GRFGALEIT
-513 TRQEMV
+513 TLTLQEMA
-519 RKTEDTPF
+519 RETEEPPF
-527 IVAETMPLFEGG
+527 IVAETMPSFEGG
-539 DLLKFRQW
+539 DLLKFHEW
-547 LQTQVRYPA
+547 LQSEVRYPA
-556 EALKKQI
+556 EALKQRI

-570 FVVERD
+570 FVIERD
-576 GSVSNIMTLQSPD
+576 GSVSNITALQSPD

-613 KTVRVKYIVPVD
+613 ETVRVKYVVPVD
-625 FRLPEK
+625 FSLPK
-631 NEAATGAG
+631 QSEAATGAG
-639 TPAAAKTDSPAA
+639 TPAVGQTDGPAA

-657 TLAETMPSFEG
+657 TLAETMPSFQG

-676 WLQTQIC
+676 WLQTQVR
-683 YPAEAFKRKIEGR
+683 YPAEALKEK
-696 VVCSFV
+696 
-702 IERDGSVSNFTALQS
+702 A
-717 PDRLLTDEV
+717 
-726 RRVLAN
+726 
-732 SPRWTPGMQKGKTVR
+732 
-747 VKYIVP
+747 
-753 VDFRLSDAKI
+753 
-763 LITYQTDDLAT
+763 
-774 EEDAP
+774 
-779 VTQARKMPSFQG
+779 G
-791 GDLGKFRQ
+791 GL
-799 WTQTQLHYPVEAL
+799 
-812 KKGVWGDVI
+812 VI

-835 RTLQSPDRP
+835 RTLQSPDSP

-850 RIIKASSTHWQP
+850 RIIKASSSHWQP

-868 KVRVKLEITI
+868 AVRVKLVLPV
-878 KFVITGS
+878 KFAIMGS
-885 DKTETPAPTGSVETL
+885 KEPSQAKTPAPEGSVETL
-900 QVVGFVPEQ
+900 QVVGFAPEQ

>member
-7 YLLESLACG
+7 YLVESLVCG

-51 LLRIPLYPGEVIYLT
+51 LLRIPLYPGEVIRLTAGPALPTWESAATETAAVTMAEAEPLT
-66 AAPAPQSW
+66 AADIA
-74 LPVPAET
+74 L
-81 MPAAVAEA
+81 
-89 ERITAGELL
+89 
-98 AWLYAAGAAAVLGA
+98 WLYAAGVVVTLGA
-112 AAAQLWRIRQLGRDA
+112 SIAQLWHIRQLGRGA
-127 AVTRTGRMTL
+127 SVTRTGRITL
-137 VRTRQQCAA
+137 VRTRQQCAS
-146 FSLFGRVYVWEQL
+146 FSFFGRVYVWEQL
-159 PPRELEAVLLHEAS
+159 PDRELEAVLLHEAS

-224 LNSYIDTLFMQLF
+224 INRYVDTLFMQLF

-258 MTSKTPSRHA
+258 MTSQPPSRHA

-276 PFIIGLLCA
+276 PFIIGLFCA

-298 ETAEPAAA
+298 ETAEKTAAHA
-306 AATAPTATPAATT
+306 STPAATA
-319 ETPAATTEIS
+319 ETHATAATPENIPADAAGHAAENT
-329 LQQPAAAAPK
+329 LQQPAAAAQE
-339 AEPSEKSCR
+339 AAPSEKSCR
-348 VHLMVALRDF
+348 VHLTVALRNF
-358 TEDGKHFTMKRASSS
+358 SEDGKQFTMKRAAAG
-373 VIVRVKDST
+373 VAVRVKDST
-382 LGAVTDEK
+382 LGTVTDEK

-406 SMGYETRLVEVPRE
+406 CIGYETLLVDVPRE

-430 NSAGDTDNEARQP
+430 NSADDTRDEARQP
-443 HRAEGTLAV
+443 QQAQQAQQEGKPLVITF
-452 ELRDQDGVAG
+452 RDKDGVAG

-472 TDPNNINPS
+472 TEINEIPTNIGS
-481 NISSMTV
+481 VTFIH
-488 LPAKDAVERYGEER
+488 AEDAVKRYGEER
-502 GRFGVVEIATR
+502 GRFGALEIT
-513 TRQEMV
+513 TLTLQEMA
-519 RKTEDTPF
+519 RETEEPPF
-527 IVAETMPLFEGG
+527 IVAETMPSFEGG
-539 DLLKFRQW
+539 DLLKFREW
-547 LQTQVRYPA
+547 LQSEVRYPA
-556 EALKKQI
+556 EALKQRI

-570 FVVERD
+570 FVIERD
-576 GSVSNIMTLQSPD
+576 GSVSNITALQSPD

-613 KTVRVKYIVPVD
+613 ETVRVKYVVPVD
-625 FRLPEK
+625 FSLPK
-631 NEAATGAG
+631 QSEAATGAG
-639 TPAAAKTDSPAA
+639 TPAAGQTDGPAA

-657 TLAETMPSFEG
+657 TLAETMPSFQG

-676 WLQTQIC
+676 WLQTQVR
-683 YPAEAFKRKIEGR
+683 YPAEAFKEK
-696 VVCSFV
+696 
-702 IERDGSVSNFTALQS
+702 A
-717 PDRLLTDEV
+717 
-726 RRVLAN
+726 
-732 SPRWTPGMQKGKTVR
+732 
-747 VKYIVP
+747 
-753 VDFRLSDAKI
+753 
-763 LITYQTDDLAT
+763 
-774 EEDAP
+774 
-779 VTQARKMPSFQG
+779 G
-791 GDLGKFRQ
+791 GL
-799 WTQTQLHYPVEAL
+799 
-812 KKGVWGDVI
+812 VI

-835 RTLQSPDRP
+835 RTLQSPDSP

-850 RIIKASSTHWQP
+850 RIIKASSSHWQP

-868 KVRVKLEITI
+868 AVRVKLVLPV
-878 KFVITGS
+878 KFAIMGS
-885 DKTETPAPTGSVETL
+885 KEPSQAKTPAPEGSVETL
-900 QVVGFVPEQ
+900 QVVGFAPEQ

>member
-7 YLLESLACG
+7 YLVESLVCG

-51 LLRIPLYPGEVIYLT
+51 LLRIPLYPGEVIRLTAGPALPAWESAATETAAVTMAEAEPLT
-66 AAPAPQSW
+66 AADIA
-74 LPVPAET
+74 L
-81 MPAAVAEA
+81 
-89 ERITAGELL
+89 
-98 AWLYAAGAAAVLGA
+98 WLYAAGVVVTLGA
-112 AAAQLWRIRQLGRDA
+112 CIAQLWHIRQLGRGA
-127 AVTRTGRMTL
+127 SVTRTGRITL
-137 VRTRQQCAA
+137 VRTRQQCAS
-146 FSLFGRVYVWEQL
+146 FSFFGRVYVWEQL
-159 PPRELEAVLLHEAS
+159 PDRELEAVLLHEAS

-224 LNSYIDTLFMQLF
+224 INRYVDTLFMQLF

-276 PFIIGLLCA
+276 PFIIGLFCA

-298 ETAEPAAA
+298 ETAEKTAAPAS
-306 AATAPTATPAATT
+306 TPAATV
-319 ETPAATTEIS
+319 ETHSTAATPENIPVDAAGHAAENT

-358 TEDGKHFTMKRASSS
+358 TEDGKEFTMKRAASG

-406 SMGYETRLVEVPRE
+406 CVGYETRLVDVPRE
-420 ERFSQSVMLD
+420 ERFSQTVMLD
-430 NSAGDTDNEARQP
+430 NSADDTRDEARQ
-443 HRAEGTLAV
+443 AQQAQQEGKPLVITF
-452 ELRDQDGVAG
+452 RDKDGVAG

-472 TDPNNINPS
+472 TEINEIPTNIGS
-481 NISSMTV
+481 VTFIH
-488 LPAKDAVERYGEER
+488 AEDAVKRYGEER
-502 GRFGVVEIATR
+502 GRFGALEIT
-513 TRQEMV
+513 TLTLQEMA
-519 RKTEDTPF
+519 RETEEPPF

-539 DLLKFRQW
+539 DLLKFREW
-547 LQTQVRYPA
+547 LQTEVRYPA
-556 EALKKQI
+556 EALKQRI

-576 GSVSNIMTLQSPD
+576 GSVSNITALQSPD

-600 ANSPRWTPGMQKG
+600 ANSPSWTPGMQKG

-625 FRLPEK
+625 FSLPK
-631 NEAATGAG
+631 QSEAATGAG
-639 TPAAAKTDSPAA
+639 TPAAGQTDGPAA

-657 TLAETMPSFEG
+657 TQAETMPSFKG

-676 WLQTQIC
+676 WLQTQVR
-683 YPAEAFKRKIEGR
+683 YPADALKGEVQGR
-696 VVCSFV
+696 VV
-702 IERDGSVSNFTALQS
+702 
-717 PDRLLTDEV
+717 
-726 RRVLAN
+726 
-732 SPRWTPGMQKGKTVR
+732 
-747 VKYIVP
+747 Y
-753 VDFRLSDAKI
+753 
-763 LITYQTDDLAT
+763 
-774 EEDAP
+774 
-779 VTQARKMPSFQG
+779 
-791 GDLGKFRQ
+791 
-799 WTQTQLHYPVEAL
+799 
-812 KKGVWGDVI
+812 
-821 CSFVVERDGSVSNI
+821 SFVVERDGSVSNI
-835 RTLQSPDRP
+835 TKMQSPDRQ
-844 LNEEVE
+844 LSAEVE
-850 RIIKASSTHWQP
+850 RIIKASSPYWKP
-862 GRDKGK
+862 GRDKGET
-868 KVRVKLEITI
+868 VRVQLVLPIEFSTI
-878 KFVITGS
+878 SNGS
-885 DKTETPAPTGSVETL
+885 GQSAKADTPGTQGSVETL
-900 QVVGFVPEQ
+900 HVVGFAPNK

>member
-66 AAPAPQSW
+66 AAPAPQSG
-74 LPVPAET
+74 LPVPAEA
-81 MPAAVAEA
+81 MPATVVEA

-98 AWLYAAGAAAVLGA
+98 TWLYAAGAAAVLGA
-112 AAAQLWRIRQLGRDA
+112 AAAQLWRIRQLGHGA

-298 ETAEPAAA
+298 ETAEPAATP
-306 AATAPTATPAATT
+306 ATAPAATPAATA
-319 ETPAATTEIS
+319 ETPAVTTEMN
-329 LQQPAAAAPK
+329 LQQPTAAAPK
-339 AEPSEKSCR
+339 ADPSEKSCR

-358 TEDGKHFTMKRASSS
+358 TEDGKHFTMKRASSG

-406 SMGYETRLVEVPRE
+406 NMGYETRLVEVPRE

-443 HRAEGTLAV
+443 QQEGKPLVITF
-452 ELRDQDGVAG
+452 RDKDGVAG

-472 TDPNNINPS
+472 TEIDVIPTNIGS
-481 NISSMTV
+481 VTFIY
-488 LPAKDAVERYGEER
+488 AEDAVKRYGEER
-502 GRFGVVEIATR
+502 GRFGALEITTR
-513 TRQEMV
+513 TLQEMA
-519 RKTEDTPF
+519 RETEDPPL

-576 GSVSNIMTLQSPD
+576 GSVSNIMALQSPD
-589 RLLTN
+589 RLLTD

-657 TLAETMPSFEG
+657 TLAETMPLFHS

-676 WLQTQIC
+676 WLQTQIR
-683 YPAEAFKRKIEGR
+683 YPAEALRKRIEGR
-696 VVCSFV
+696 IICSFD
-702 IERDGSVSNFTALQS
+702 IERDGSVSNVQVLKTANISLY
-717 PDRLLTDEV
+717 REV
-726 RRVLAN
+726 KRALEYP
-732 SPRWTPGMQKGKTVR
+732 PRWIPGQNKGEVGLTKRKILV
-747 VKYIVP
+747 
-753 VDFRLSDAKI
+753 VDFSIEEKKTDNSTTVQGN
-763 LITYQTDDLAT
+763 IT
-774 EEDAP
+774 
-779 VTQARKMPSFQG
+779 
-791 GDLGKFRQ
+791 
-799 WTQTQLHYPVEAL
+799 
-812 KKGVWGDVI
+812 
-821 CSFVVERDGSVSNI
+821 VV
-835 RTLQSPDRP
+835 
-844 LNEEVE
+844 
-850 RIIKASSTHWQP
+850 
-862 GRDKGK
+862 
-868 KVRVKLEITI
+868 
-878 KFVITGS
+878 
-885 DKTETPAPTGSVETL
+885 
-900 QVVGFVPEQ
+900 

>member
-7 YLLESLACG
+7 YLVESLVCG

-51 LLRIPLYPGEVIYLT
+51 LLRIPLYPGEVIRLT
-66 AAPAPQSW
+66 AGPA
-74 LPVPAET
+74 LPTWE
-81 MPAAVAEA
+81 PAATETATVTMTEA
-89 ERITAGELL
+89 EPLTTADIAL
-98 AWLYAAGAAAVLGA
+98 WLYAAGVVVTLGA
-112 AAAQLWRIRQLGRDA
+112 SIAQLWHIRQLGRGA
-127 AVTRTGRMTL
+127 SVTRTGRITL
-137 VRTRQQCAA
+137 VRTRQQSAS
-146 FSLFGRVYVWEQL
+146 FSFFGRVYVWEQL
-159 PPRELEAVLLHEAS
+159 PDRELEAVLLHEAS

-224 LNSYIDTLFMQLF
+224 INRYVDTLFMQLF

-258 MTSKTPSRHA
+258 MTSQPPSRHA

-276 PFIIGLLCA
+276 PFIIGLFCA

-298 ETAEPAAA
+298 ETAEKTAAPAS
-306 AATAPTATPAATT
+306 TPAATA
-319 ETPAATTEIS
+319 ETHSTAATPENIPADAAGHAAENT
-329 LQQPAAAAPK
+329 LQQPAAAAQE
-339 AEPSEKSCR
+339 AAPSEKSCR
-348 VHLMVALRDF
+348 VHLTVALRNF
-358 TEDGKHFTMKRASSS
+358 SEDGKQFTMKRAAAG

-382 LGAVTDEK
+382 LGTVTDEK

-406 SMGYETRLVEVPRE
+406 CIGYETLLVDVPRE

-430 NSAGDTDNEARQP
+430 NSADDTRDEARQP
-443 HRAEGTLAV
+443 QQAQQAQQEGKPLVITF
-452 ELRDQDGVAG
+452 RDKNGVAG

-472 TDPNNINPS
+472 TEINEIPTNIGS
-481 NISSMTV
+481 VTFIH
-488 LPAKDAVERYGEER
+488 AEDAVKRYGEER
-502 GRFGVVEIATR
+502 GRFGALEIT
-513 TRQEMV
+513 TLTLQEMA
-519 RKTEDTPF
+519 RETEEPPF
-527 IVAETMPLFEGG
+527 IVAETMPSFEGG
-539 DLLKFRQW
+539 DLLKFREW
-547 LQTQVRYPA
+547 LQSEVRYPA
-556 EALKKQI
+556 EALKQRI

-570 FVVERD
+570 FVIERD
-576 GSVSNIMTLQSPD
+576 GSVSNITALQSPD

-613 KTVRVKYIVPVD
+613 ETVRVKYVVPVD
-625 FRLPEK
+625 FSLPK
-631 NEAATGAG
+631 QSEAATGAG
-639 TPAAAKTDSPAA
+639 TPAVGQTDGPAA

-657 TLAETMPSFEG
+657 TLAETMPSFQG

-676 WLQTQIC
+676 WLQTQVR
-683 YPAEAFKRKIEGR
+683 YPAEALKEK
-696 VVCSFV
+696 
-702 IERDGSVSNFTALQS
+702 A
-717 PDRLLTDEV
+717 
-726 RRVLAN
+726 
-732 SPRWTPGMQKGKTVR
+732 
-747 VKYIVP
+747 
-753 VDFRLSDAKI
+753 
-763 LITYQTDDLAT
+763 
-774 EEDAP
+774 
-779 VTQARKMPSFQG
+779 G
-791 GDLGKFRQ
+791 GL
-799 WTQTQLHYPVEAL
+799 
-812 KKGVWGDVI
+812 VI

-835 RTLQSPDRP
+835 RTLQSPDSP

-850 RIIKASSTHWQP
+850 RIIKASSSHWQP

-868 KVRVKLEITI
+868 AVRVKLVLPV
-878 KFVITGS
+878 KFAIMGS
-885 DKTETPAPTGSVETL
+885 KEPSQVKTPAPEGSVETL
-900 QVVGFVPEQ
+900 QVVGFAPEQ

>member
-66 AAPAPQSW
+66 AAPAPQSG
-74 LPVPAET
+74 LPVPAEA
-81 MPAAVAEA
+81 MPATVVEA

-98 AWLYAAGAAAVLGA
+98 TWLYAAGAAAVLGA
-112 AAAQLWRIRQLGRDA
+112 AAAQLWRIRQLGHGA

-298 ETAEPAAA
+298 ETAEPAATP
-306 AATAPTATPAATT
+306 ATAPAATPAATA
-319 ETPAATTEIS
+319 ETPAVTTEMN
-329 LQQPAAAAPK
+329 LQQPTAAAPK
-339 AEPSEKSCR
+339 ADPSEKSCR

-358 TEDGKHFTMKRASSS
+358 TGDRKHFTMKRASSG
-373 VIVRVKDST
+373 VIVRVKGST

-390 GVAELTV
+390 GEAELTV

-443 HRAEGTLAV
+443 QQEGKPLVITF
-452 ELRDQDGVAG
+452 RDKDGVAG

-472 TDPNNINPS
+472 TEIDVIPTNIGS
-481 NISSMTV
+481 VTFIY
-488 LPAKDAVERYGEER
+488 AEDAVKRYGEER
-502 GRFGVVEIATR
+502 GRFGALEI
-513 TRQEMV
+513 
-519 RKTEDTPF
+519 
-527 IVAETMPLFEGG
+527 
-539 DLLKFRQW
+539 
-547 LQTQVRYPA
+547 
-556 EALKKQI
+556 
-563 EGRVVCS
+563 
-570 FVVERD
+570 
-576 GSVSNIMTLQSPD
+576 
-589 RLLTN
+589 
-594 EVRRVL
+594 
-600 ANSPRWTPGMQKG
+600 
-613 KTVRVKYIVPVD
+613 
-625 FRLPEK
+625 
-631 NEAATGAG
+631 
-639 TPAAAKTDSPAA
+639 
-651 EEDAPV
+651 
-657 TLAETMPSFEG
+657 
-668 GDLTTFRQ
+668 TT
-676 WLQTQIC
+676 
-683 YPAEAFKRKIEGR
+683 
-696 VVCSFV
+696 
-702 IERDGSVSNFTALQS
+702 
-717 PDRLLTDEV
+717 
-726 RRVLAN
+726 
-732 SPRWTPGMQKGKTVR
+732 
-747 VKYIVP
+747 
-753 VDFRLSDAKI
+753 
-763 LITYQTDDLAT
+763 
-774 EEDAP
+774 
-779 VTQARKMPSFQG
+779 
-791 GDLGKFRQ
+791 
-799 WTQTQLHYPVEAL
+799 
-812 KKGVWGDVI
+812 
-821 CSFVVERDGSVSNI
+821 
-835 RTLQSPDRP
+835 RTLQEMARETEAPP
-844 LNEEVE
+844 LH
-850 RIIKASSTHWQP
+850 R
-862 GRDKGK
+862 GRNNAL
-868 KVRVKLEITI
+868 VR
-878 KFVITGS
+878 GR
-885 DKTETPAPTGSVETL
+885 
-900 QVVGFVPEQ
+900 

>member
-66 AAPAPQSW
+66 AAPAPQSG
-74 LPVPAET
+74 LPIPAEA

-89 ERITAGELL
+89 GHITARELL
-98 AWLYAAGAAAVLGA
+98 SWLYAAGAAAVLGA
-112 AAAQLWRIRQLGRDA
+112 AAAQLWRIRQLGHGA

-298 ETAEPAAA
+298 ETAEPAATP
-306 AATAPTATPAATT
+306 ATAPAATPAATA
-319 ETPAATTEIS
+319 ETPAVTTEMN
-329 LQQPAAAAPK
+329 LQQPTAAAPK
-339 AEPSEKSCR
+339 ADPSEKSCR

-358 TEDGKHFTMKRASSS
+358 ARNGKHATTKRDASG
-373 VIVRVKDST
+373 VIVRVKGST
-382 LGAVTDEK
+382 LSAVTDKK
-390 GVAELTV
+390 GVVELTV
-397 PQGCLLEVS
+397 PQGHLLEVS
-406 SMGYETRLVEVPRE
+406 RTGYETRLVKVPRE
-420 ERFSQSVMLD
+420 ERFSQSVILD
-430 NSAGDTDNEARQP
+430 KSAGDTDNEARQP
-443 HRAEGTLAV
+443 QQEGKPLVITF
-452 ELRDQDGVAG
+452 RDKDGVAG

-472 TDPNNINPS
+472 TEIDVIPTNIGS
-481 NISSMTV
+481 VTFIY
-488 LPAKDAVERYGEER
+488 AEDAVKRYGEER
-502 GRFGVVEIATR
+502 GRFGALEITTR
-513 TRQEMV
+513 TLQEMA
-519 RKTEDTPF
+519 RETEDPPF

-576 GSVSNIMTLQSPD
+576 GSVSNIMALQSPD
-589 RLLTN
+589 RLLTD

-657 TLAETMPSFEG
+657 TLAETMPLFHS

-676 WLQTQIC
+676 WLQTQIR
-683 YPAEAFKRKIEGR
+683 YPAEALRKRIEGR
-696 VVCSFV
+696 IICSFD
-702 IERDGSVSNFTALQS
+702 IERDGSVSNVQVLKTANISLY
-717 PDRLLTDEV
+717 REV
-726 RRVLAN
+726 KRALEYP
-732 SPRWTPGMQKGKTVR
+732 PRWIPGQNKGEVGLTKRKILV
-747 VKYIVP
+747 
-753 VDFRLSDAKI
+753 VDFSIEEKKTDNSTTVQGN
-763 LITYQTDDLAT
+763 IT
-774 EEDAP
+774 
-779 VTQARKMPSFQG
+779 
-791 GDLGKFRQ
+791 
-799 WTQTQLHYPVEAL
+799 
-812 KKGVWGDVI
+812 
-821 CSFVVERDGSVSNI
+821 VV
-835 RTLQSPDRP
+835 
-844 LNEEVE
+844 
-850 RIIKASSTHWQP
+850 
-862 GRDKGK
+862 
-868 KVRVKLEITI
+868 
-878 KFVITGS
+878 
-885 DKTETPAPTGSVETL
+885 
-900 QVVGFVPEQ
+900 

>member
-66 AAPAPQSW
+66 AAPAPQSG
-74 LPVPAET
+74 LPVPAEA
-81 MPAAVAEA
+81 MPATVVEA

-98 AWLYAAGAAAVLGA
+98 TWLYAAGAAAVLGA
-112 AAAQLWRIRQLGRDA
+112 AAAQLWRIRQLGHGA

-298 ETAEPAAA
+298 ETAEPAAL
-306 AATAPTATPAATT
+306 AATTPAATPAATA
-319 ETPAATTEIS
+319 ETPAVTTEMN
-329 LQQPAAAAPK
+329 LQQPTAAAPK
-339 AEPSEKSCR
+339 ADPSEKSCR

-358 TEDGKHFTMKRASSS
+358 TEDGKHFTMKRASSG

-390 GVAELTV
+390 GVVELTV
-397 PQGCLLEVS
+397 PQGHLLEVS
-406 SMGYETRLVEVPRE
+406 NMGYETRLVEVPRE

-443 HRAEGTLAV
+443 QQEGKPLVITF
-452 ELRDQDGVAG
+452 RDKDGVAG

-472 TDPNNINPS
+472 TEIDVIPTNIGS
-481 NISSMTV
+481 VTFIY
-488 LPAKDAVERYGEER
+488 AEDAVKRYGEER
-502 GRFGVVEIATR
+502 GRFGALEITTR
-513 TRQEMV
+513 TLQEMA
-519 RKTEDTPF
+519 RETEDPPF

-576 GSVSNIMTLQSPD
+576 GSVSNIMALQSPD
-589 RLLTN
+589 RLLTD

-657 TLAETMPSFEG
+657 TLAETMPLFHS

-676 WLQTQIC
+676 WLQTQIR
-683 YPAEAFKRKIEGR
+683 YPAEALRKRIEGR
-696 VVCSFV
+696 IICSFD
-702 IERDGSVSNFTALQS
+702 IERDGSVSNVQVLKTANISLY
-717 PDRLLTDEV
+717 REV
-726 RRVLAN
+726 KRALEYP
-732 SPRWTPGMQKGKTVR
+732 PRWIPGQNKGEVGLTKRKILV
-747 VKYIVP
+747 
-753 VDFRLSDAKI
+753 VDFSIEEKKTDNSTTVQGN
-763 LITYQTDDLAT
+763 IT
-774 EEDAP
+774 
-779 VTQARKMPSFQG
+779 
-791 GDLGKFRQ
+791 
-799 WTQTQLHYPVEAL
+799 
-812 KKGVWGDVI
+812 
-821 CSFVVERDGSVSNI
+821 VV
-835 RTLQSPDRP
+835 
-844 LNEEVE
+844 
-850 RIIKASSTHWQP
+850 
-862 GRDKGK
+862 
-868 KVRVKLEITI
+868 
-878 KFVITGS
+878 
-885 DKTETPAPTGSVETL
+885 
-900 QVVGFVPEQ
+900 

>member
-66 AAPAPQSW
+66 AAPAPQSG
-74 LPVPAET
+74 LPVPAEA
-81 MPAAVAEA
+81 MPATVVEA

-98 AWLYAAGAAAVLGA
+98 TWLYAAGAAAVLGA
-112 AAAQLWRIRQLGRDA
+112 AAAQLWRIRQLGHGA

-268 RLRLAATL
+268 RLRIAATL

-298 ETAEPAAA
+298 ETAEPAA
-306 AATAPTATPAATT
+306 TPAATA
-319 ETPAATTEIS
+319 ETPAVTTEMN
-329 LQQPAAAAPK
+329 LQQPAAATP
-339 AEPSEKSCR
+339 EVWPSDKGCR
-348 VHLMVALRDF
+348 VHLVVALRDF
-358 TEDGKHFTMKRASSS
+358 TRNGKHATTKRDASG
-373 VIVRVKDST
+373 VIVRVKGST
-382 LGAVTDEK
+382 LSAVTDKK
-390 GVAELTV
+390 GVVELTV
-397 PQGCLLEVS
+397 PQGHLLEVS
-406 SMGYETRLVEVPRE
+406 RTGYETRLVKVPRE

-443 HRAEGTLAV
+443 QQEGKPLVITF
-452 ELRDQDGVAG
+452 RDKDGVAG

-472 TDPNNINPS
+472 TEIDVIPTNIGS
-481 NISSMTV
+481 VTFIY
-488 LPAKDAVERYGEER
+488 AEDAVKRYGEER
-502 GRFGVVEIATR
+502 GRFGALEITTR
-513 TRQEMV
+513 TLQEMA
-519 RKTEDTPF
+519 RETEAPPF

-539 DLLKFRQW
+539 DLGKFRQW

-576 GSVSNIMTLQSPD
+576 GSVSNIMALQSPD
-589 RLLTN
+589 RLLTD

-657 TLAETMPSFEG
+657 TLAETMPLFHS

-676 WLQTQIC
+676 WLQTQIR
-683 YPAEAFKRKIEGR
+683 YPAEALRKRIEGR
-696 VVCSFV
+696 IICSFD
-702 IERDGSVSNFTALQS
+702 IERDGSVSNVQVLKTANISLY
-717 PDRLLTDEV
+717 REV
-726 RRVLAN
+726 KRALEYP
-732 SPRWTPGMQKGKTVR
+732 PRWIPGQNKGEVGLTKRKILV
-747 VKYIVP
+747 
-753 VDFRLSDAKI
+753 VDFSIEEKKTDNSTTVQGN
-763 LITYQTDDLAT
+763 IT
-774 EEDAP
+774 
-779 VTQARKMPSFQG
+779 
-791 GDLGKFRQ
+791 
-799 WTQTQLHYPVEAL
+799 
-812 KKGVWGDVI
+812 
-821 CSFVVERDGSVSNI
+821 VV
-835 RTLQSPDRP
+835 
-844 LNEEVE
+844 
-850 RIIKASSTHWQP
+850 
-862 GRDKGK
+862 
-868 KVRVKLEITI
+868 
-878 KFVITGS
+878 
-885 DKTETPAPTGSVETL
+885 
-900 QVVGFVPEQ
+900 

>member
-66 AAPAPQSW
+66 AAPAPQSG
-74 LPVPAET
+74 LPVPAEA
-81 MPAAVAEA
+81 MPATVVEA

-98 AWLYAAGAAAVLGA
+98 TWLYAAGAAAVLGA
-112 AAAQLWRIRQLGRDA
+112 AAAQLWRIRQLGHGA

-298 ETAEPAAA
+298 ETAEPAATP
-306 AATAPTATPAATT
+306 ATAPAATPAATA
-319 ETPAATTEIS
+319 ETPAVTTEMN
-329 LQQPAAAAPK
+329 LQQPTAAAPK
-339 AEPSEKSCR
+339 ADPSEKSCR

-358 TEDGKHFTMKRASSS
+358 TGDGKHFTMKRASSG
-373 VIVRVKDST
+373 VIVRVKGST

-443 HRAEGTLAV
+443 QQEGKPLVITF
-452 ELRDQDGVAG
+452 RDKDGVAG

-472 TDPNNINPS
+472 TEIDVIPTNIGS
-481 NISSMTV
+481 VTFIY
-488 LPAKDAVERYGEER
+488 AEDAVKRYGEER
-502 GRFGVVEIATR
+502 GRFGALEITTR
-513 TRQEMV
+513 TLQEMA
-519 RKTEDTPF
+519 RETEDPPF

-539 DLLKFRQW
+539 DLGKFRQW

-576 GSVSNIMTLQSPD
+576 GSVSNIMALQSPD
-589 RLLTN
+589 RLLTD

-657 TLAETMPSFEG
+657 TLAETMPLFHS

-676 WLQTQIC
+676 WLQTQIR
-683 YPAEAFKRKIEGR
+683 YPAEALRKRIEGR
-696 VVCSFV
+696 IICSFD
-702 IERDGSVSNFTALQS
+702 IERDGSVSNVQVLKTANISLY
-717 PDRLLTDEV
+717 REV
-726 RRVLAN
+726 KRALEYP
-732 SPRWTPGMQKGKTVR
+732 PRWIPGQNKGEVGLTKRKILV
-747 VKYIVP
+747 
-753 VDFRLSDAKI
+753 VDFSIEEKKTDNSTTVQGN
-763 LITYQTDDLAT
+763 IT
-774 EEDAP
+774 
-779 VTQARKMPSFQG
+779 
-791 GDLGKFRQ
+791 
-799 WTQTQLHYPVEAL
+799 
-812 KKGVWGDVI
+812 
-821 CSFVVERDGSVSNI
+821 VV
-835 RTLQSPDRP
+835 
-844 LNEEVE
+844 
-850 RIIKASSTHWQP
+850 
-862 GRDKGK
+862 
-868 KVRVKLEITI
+868 
-878 KFVITGS
+878 
-885 DKTETPAPTGSVETL
+885 
-900 QVVGFVPEQ
+900 

>member
-7 YLLESLACG
+7 YLVESLVCG

-51 LLRIPLYPGEVIYLT
+51 LLRIPLYPGEVIRLTAGPALPAWESAATETAAVTMAEAEPLT
-66 AAPAPQSW
+66 AADIA
-74 LPVPAET
+74 L
-81 MPAAVAEA
+81 
-89 ERITAGELL
+89 
-98 AWLYAAGAAAVLGA
+98 WLYAAGVVVTLGA
-112 AAAQLWRIRQLGRDA
+112 CIAQLWHIRQLGRGA
-127 AVTRTGRMTL
+127 SVTRTGHITL
-137 VRTRQQCAA
+137 VRTRQQCAS
-146 FSLFGRVYVWEQL
+146 FSFFGRVYVWEQL
-159 PPRELEAVLLHEAS
+159 PDRELEAVLLHEAS

-224 LNSYIDTLFMQLF
+224 INRYVDTLFMQLF

-276 PFIIGLLCA
+276 PFIIGLFCA

-298 ETAEPAAA
+298 ETAEKTAAPAS
-306 AATAPTATPAATT
+306 TPAATA
-319 ETPAATTEIS
+319 ETHSTAATPENIPVDAAGHAAENT
-329 LQQPAAAAPK
+329 LQQPAAAAQE

-358 TEDGKHFTMKRASSS
+358 TEDGKEFTMKRAASG

-406 SMGYETRLVEVPRE
+406 CVGYETRLVDVPRE
-420 ERFSQSVMLD
+420 ERFSQTVMLD
-430 NSAGDTDNEARQP
+430 NSADDTRDEARKAQQ
-443 HRAEGTLAV
+443 AQQAQQEGKPLVITF
-452 ELRDQDGVAG
+452 RDKDGVAG

-472 TDPNNINPS
+472 TEINEIPTNIGS
-481 NISSMTV
+481 VTFIH
-488 LPAKDAVERYGEER
+488 AEDAVKRYGEER
-502 GRFGVVEIATR
+502 GRFGALEIT
-513 TRQEMV
+513 TLTLQEMA
-519 RKTEDTPF
+519 RETEEPPF

-539 DLLKFRQW
+539 DLLKFREW
-547 LQTQVRYPA
+547 LQAEVRYPA
-556 EALKKQI
+556 EALKQRI

-576 GSVSNIMTLQSPD
+576 GSVSNITALQSPD

-600 ANSPRWTPGMQKG
+600 ANSPSWTPGMQKG

-625 FRLPEK
+625 FSLPK
-631 NEAATGAG
+631 QSEAATGAG
-639 TPAAAKTDSPAA
+639 TPAAGQTDGPAA

-657 TLAETMPSFEG
+657 TQAETMPSFKG

-676 WLQTQIC
+676 WLQTQVR
-683 YPAEAFKRKIEGR
+683 YPANALKGEVQGR
-696 VVCSFV
+696 VV
-702 IERDGSVSNFTALQS
+702 
-717 PDRLLTDEV
+717 
-726 RRVLAN
+726 
-732 SPRWTPGMQKGKTVR
+732 
-747 VKYIVP
+747 Y
-753 VDFRLSDAKI
+753 
-763 LITYQTDDLAT
+763 
-774 EEDAP
+774 
-779 VTQARKMPSFQG
+779 
-791 GDLGKFRQ
+791 
-799 WTQTQLHYPVEAL
+799 
-812 KKGVWGDVI
+812 
-821 CSFVVERDGSVSNI
+821 SFVVERDGSVSNI
-835 RTLQSPDRP
+835 TKMQSPDRQ
-844 LNEEVE
+844 LSAEVE
-850 RIIKASSTHWQP
+850 RIIKASSPYWKP
-862 GRDKGK
+862 GRDKGET
-868 KVRVKLEITI
+868 VRVQLVLPIEFSTI
-878 KFVITGS
+878 SNGS
-885 DKTETPAPTGSVETL
+885 GQSAKADTPAPQGSVETL
-900 QVVGFVPEQ
+900 HVVGFAPNK

>member
-7 YLLESLACG
+7 YLVESLVCG

-51 LLRIPLYPGEVIYLT
+51 LLRIPLYPGEVIRLTAGPALPTWESAATETAAVTMAEAEPLT
-66 AAPAPQSW
+66 AADIA
-74 LPVPAET
+74 L
-81 MPAAVAEA
+81 
-89 ERITAGELL
+89 
-98 AWLYAAGAAAVLGA
+98 WLYAAGVVVTLGA
-112 AAAQLWRIRQLGRDA
+112 SIAQLWHIRQLGRGA
-127 AVTRTGRMTL
+127 SVTRTGRITL
-137 VRTRQQCAA
+137 VRTQQQSAS
-146 FSLFGRVYVWEQL
+146 FSFFGRVYVWEQL
-159 PPRELEAVLLHEAS
+159 PDRELEAVLLHEAS

-224 LNSYIDTLFMQLF
+224 INRYVDTLFMQLF

-258 MTSKTPSRHA
+258 MTSQPPSRHA

-276 PFIIGLLCA
+276 PFIIGLFCA

-298 ETAEPAAA
+298 ETAEKTAAHA
-306 AATAPTATPAATT
+306 STPAATA
-319 ETPAATTEIS
+319 ETHATAATPENIPADAAGHAAENT
-329 LQQPAAAAPK
+329 LQQPAAAAQE
-339 AEPSEKSCR
+339 AAPSEKSCR
-348 VHLMVALRDF
+348 VHLTVALRNF
-358 TEDGKHFTMKRASSS
+358 SEDGKQFTMKRAAAG

-382 LGAVTDEK
+382 LGTVTDEK

-406 SMGYETRLVEVPRE
+406 CIGYETLLVDVPRE

-430 NSAGDTDNEARQP
+430 NSADDTRDEARQP
-443 HRAEGTLAV
+443 QQAQQAQQEGKPLVITF
-452 ELRDQDGVAG
+452 RDKNGVAG

-472 TDPNNINPS
+472 TEINEIPTNIGS
-481 NISSMTV
+481 VTFIH
-488 LPAKDAVERYGEER
+488 AEDAVKRYGEER
-502 GRFGVVEIATR
+502 GRFGALEIT
-513 TRQEMV
+513 TLTLQEMA
-519 RKTEDTPF
+519 RETEEPPF
-527 IVAETMPLFEGG
+527 IVAETMPSFEGG
-539 DLLKFRQW
+539 DLLKFREW
-547 LQTQVRYPA
+547 LQSEVRYPA
-556 EALKKQI
+556 EALKQRI

-570 FVVERD
+570 FVIERD
-576 GSVSNIMTLQSPD
+576 GSVSNITALQSPD

-613 KTVRVKYIVPVD
+613 ETVRVKYVVPVD
-625 FRLPEK
+625 FSLPK
-631 NEAATGAG
+631 QSEAATGAG
-639 TPAAAKTDSPAA
+639 TPAVGQTDGPAA

-657 TLAETMPSFEG
+657 TLAETMPSFQG

-676 WLQTQIC
+676 WLQTQVR
-683 YPAEAFKRKIEGR
+683 YPAEALKEK
-696 VVCSFV
+696 
-702 IERDGSVSNFTALQS
+702 A
-717 PDRLLTDEV
+717 
-726 RRVLAN
+726 
-732 SPRWTPGMQKGKTVR
+732 
-747 VKYIVP
+747 
-753 VDFRLSDAKI
+753 
-763 LITYQTDDLAT
+763 
-774 EEDAP
+774 
-779 VTQARKMPSFQG
+779 G
-791 GDLGKFRQ
+791 GL
-799 WTQTQLHYPVEAL
+799 
-812 KKGVWGDVI
+812 VI

-835 RTLQSPDRP
+835 RTLQSPDSP

-850 RIIKASSTHWQP
+850 RIIKASSSHWQP

-868 KVRVKLEITI
+868 AVRVKLVLPV
-878 KFVITGS
+878 KFAIMGS
-885 DKTETPAPTGSVETL
+885 KEPSQAKTPAPEGSVETL
-900 QVVGFVPEQ
+900 QVVGFAPEQ

>member
-66 AAPAPQSW
+66 AAPAPQSG
-74 LPVPAET
+74 LPVPAEA
-81 MPAAVAEA
+81 MPAAVVEA

-98 AWLYAAGAAAVLGA
+98 TWLYAAGAAAVLGA
-112 AAAQLWRIRQLGRDA
+112 AAAQLWRIRQLGHGA

-298 ETAEPAAA
+298 ETAEPAAL
-306 AATAPTATPAATT
+306 AATTPAATPAATA
-319 ETPAATTEIS
+319 ETPAVTTEMN
-329 LQQPAAAAPK
+329 LQQPAAATP
-339 AEPSEKSCR
+339 EVWPSDKGCR
-348 VHLMVALRDF
+348 VHLVVALRDF
-358 TEDGKHFTMKRASSS
+358 TEDGKHFTMKRASSG

-406 SMGYETRLVEVPRE
+406 NMGYETRLVEVPRE

-443 HRAEGTLAV
+443 QQEGKPLVITF
-452 ELRDQDGVAG
+452 RDKDGVAG

-472 TDPNNINPS
+472 TEIDVIPTNIGS
-481 NISSMTV
+481 VTFIY
-488 LPAKDAVERYGEER
+488 AEDAVKRYGEER
-502 GRFGVVEIATR
+502 GRFGALEITTR
-513 TRQEMV
+513 TLQEMA
-519 RKTEDTPF
+519 RETEDPPF

-576 GSVSNIMTLQSPD
+576 GSVSNIMALQSPD
-589 RLLTN
+589 RLLTD

-657 TLAETMPSFEG
+657 TLAETMPLFHS

-676 WLQTQIC
+676 WLQTQIR
-683 YPAEAFKRKIEGR
+683 YPAEALRKRIEGR
-696 VVCSFV
+696 IICSFD
-702 IERDGSVSNFTALQS
+702 IERDGSVSNVQVLKTANISLY
-717 PDRLLTDEV
+717 REV
-726 RRVLAN
+726 KRALEYP
-732 SPRWTPGMQKGKTVR
+732 PRWIPGQNKGEVGLTKRKILV
-747 VKYIVP
+747 
-753 VDFRLSDAKI
+753 VDFSIEEKKTDNSTTVQGN
-763 LITYQTDDLAT
+763 IT
-774 EEDAP
+774 
-779 VTQARKMPSFQG
+779 
-791 GDLGKFRQ
+791 
-799 WTQTQLHYPVEAL
+799 
-812 KKGVWGDVI
+812 
-821 CSFVVERDGSVSNI
+821 VV
-835 RTLQSPDRP
+835 
-844 LNEEVE
+844 
-850 RIIKASSTHWQP
+850 
-862 GRDKGK
+862 
-868 KVRVKLEITI
+868 
-878 KFVITGS
+878 
-885 DKTETPAPTGSVETL
+885 
-900 QVVGFVPEQ
+900 

>member
-66 AAPAPQSW
+66 AAPAPQSG
-74 LPVPAET
+74 LPVPAEA
-81 MPAAVAEA
+81 MPATVVEA

-98 AWLYAAGAAAVLGA
+98 TWLYAAGAAAVLGA
-112 AAAQLWRIRQLGRDA
+112 AAAQLWRIRQLGHGA

-298 ETAEPAAA
+298 ETAEPAAL
-306 AATAPTATPAATT
+306 AATTPAATPAATA
-319 ETPAATTEIS
+319 ETPAVTTEMN
-329 LQQPAAAAPK
+329 LQQPAAATP
-339 AEPSEKSCR
+339 EVWPSDKGCR
-348 VHLMVALRDF
+348 VHLVVALRDF
-358 TEDGKHFTMKRASSS
+358 TRNGKHATTKRDASG
-373 VIVRVKDST
+373 VIVRVKGST
-382 LGAVTDEK
+382 LSAVTDKK
-390 GVAELTV
+390 GVVELTV
-397 PQGCLLEVS
+397 PQGHLLEVS
-406 SMGYETRLVEVPRE
+406 RTGYETRLVKVPRK
-420 ERFSQSVMLD
+420 ERFSQSVILD
-430 NSAGDTDNEARQP
+430 KSAGDTDNEARQP
-443 HRAEGTLAV
+443 KQAKGIRST
-452 ELRDQDGVAG
+452 DFCDKNGVAG
-462 TPLYMVDGVE
+462 TPLYLVDGIE
-472 TDPNNINPS
+472 TDPNDIPTNIYNLT
-481 NISSMTV
+481 II
-488 LPAKDAVERYGEER
+488 PAEIAVDNYGEER
-502 GRFGVVEIATR
+502 GRFGVVDIR
-513 TRQEMV
+513 TQNIREMA
-519 RKTEDTPF
+519 RETEGFPF
-527 IVAETMPLFEGG
+527 PGGEMMPSFEGG
-539 DLLKFRQW
+539 DLGKFRQW

-556 EALKKQI
+556 KAIEQQI

-576 GSVSNIMTLQSPD
+576 GSVSNI
-589 RLLTN
+589 
-594 EVRRVL
+594 
-600 ANSPRWTPGMQKG
+600 
-613 KTVRVKYIVPVD
+613 
-625 FRLPEK
+625 
-631 NEAATGAG
+631 
-639 TPAAAKTDSPAA
+639 
-651 EEDAPV
+651 
-657 TLAETMPSFEG
+657 
-668 GDLTTFRQ
+668 
-676 WLQTQIC
+676 
-683 YPAEAFKRKIEGR
+683 
-696 VVCSFV
+696 
-702 IERDGSVSNFTALQS
+702 TALQS

-726 RRVLAN
+726 RRVLAT

-747 VKYIVP
+747 VKLVVP
-753 VDFRLSDAKI
+753 VDFKLPPISIVTPIVLDGE
-763 LITYQTDDLAT
+763 DDVIPPI
-774 EEDAP
+774 EDIP
-779 VTQARKMPSFQG
+779 YLKVDTMP
-791 GDLGKFRQ
+791 LFRDGNPHAFSQ
-799 WTQTQLHYPVEAL
+799 WLQTQIRYPAEAL
-812 KKGVWGDVI
+812 RKRIEGRIICTCVI
-821 CSFVVERDGSVSNI
+821 ERDGSVSNV
-835 RTLQSPDRP
+835 RP
-844 LNEEVE
+844 LKIADISLYEEVK
-850 RIIKASSTHWQP
+850 RALKNSPRWTP
-862 GRDKGK
+862 GRHKGK
-868 KVRVKLEITI
+868 IVLVKKVLVVDFSIEEKKTDNSTATVQGNIT
-878 KFVITGS
+878 VLP
-885 DKTETPAPTGSVETL
+885 TE
-900 QVVGFVPEQ
+900 

>member
-7 YLLESLACG
+7 YLVESLVCG

-51 LLRIPLYPGEVIYLT
+51 LLRIPLYPGEVIRLTAGPALPAWESAATETAAVTMAEAEPLT
-66 AAPAPQSW
+66 AADIA
-74 LPVPAET
+74 L
-81 MPAAVAEA
+81 
-89 ERITAGELL
+89 
-98 AWLYAAGAAAVLGA
+98 WLYAAGVVVTLGA
-112 AAAQLWRIRQLGRDA
+112 CIAQLWHIRQLGRGA
-127 AVTRTGRMTL
+127 SVTRTGHITL
-137 VRTRQQCAA
+137 VRTRQQCAS
-146 FSLFGRVYVWEQL
+146 FSFFGRVYVWEQL
-159 PPRELEAVLLHEAS
+159 PDRELEAVLLHEAS

-224 LNSYIDTLFMQLF
+224 INRYVDTLFMQLF

-298 ETAEPAAA
+298 ETAEKTAAPAS
-306 AATAPTATPAATT
+306 TPAATV
-319 ETPAATTEIS
+319 ETHSTAATPENIPVDAAGHAAENT

-358 TEDGKHFTMKRASSS
+358 TEDGKELTMKRAASG

-382 LGAVTDEK
+382 PGAVTDEK

-406 SMGYETRLVEVPRE
+406 CVGYETRLVDVPRE
-420 ERFSQSVMLD
+420 ERFSQTVMLD
-430 NSAGDTDNEARQP
+430 NSADDTRDEARQ
-443 HRAEGTLAV
+443 AQQAQQAQQEGKPLVITF
-452 ELRDQDGVAG
+452 RDKDGVAG

-472 TDPNNINPS
+472 TEINEIPTNIGS
-481 NISSMTV
+481 VTFIH
-488 LPAKDAVERYGEER
+488 AEDAVKRYGEER
-502 GRFGVVEIATR
+502 GRFGALEIT
-513 TRQEMV
+513 TLTLQEMA
-519 RKTEDTPF
+519 RETEEPPF

-539 DLLKFRQW
+539 DPLKFREW
-547 LQTQVRYPA
+547 LQTEVRYPA
-556 EALKKQI
+556 EALKQRI

-576 GSVSNIMTLQSPD
+576 GSVSNITALQSPD

-625 FRLPEK
+625 FSLPK
-631 NEAATGAG
+631 QSEAATGAG
-639 TPAAAKTDSPAA
+639 TPAAGQTDGPAA

-657 TLAETMPSFEG
+657 TQAETMPSFQG

-676 WLQTQIC
+676 WLQTQVR
-683 YPAEAFKRKIEGR
+683 YPADALKGEVQGR
-696 VVCSFV
+696 VV
-702 IERDGSVSNFTALQS
+702 
-717 PDRLLTDEV
+717 
-726 RRVLAN
+726 
-732 SPRWTPGMQKGKTVR
+732 
-747 VKYIVP
+747 Y
-753 VDFRLSDAKI
+753 
-763 LITYQTDDLAT
+763 
-774 EEDAP
+774 
-779 VTQARKMPSFQG
+779 
-791 GDLGKFRQ
+791 
-799 WTQTQLHYPVEAL
+799 
-812 KKGVWGDVI
+812 
-821 CSFVVERDGSVSNI
+821 SFVVERDGSVSNI
-835 RTLQSPDRP
+835 TKMQSPDRQ
-844 LNEEVE
+844 LSAEVE
-850 RIIKASSTHWQP
+850 RIIKASSPYWKP
-862 GRDKGK
+862 GRDKGET
-868 KVRVKLEITI
+868 VRVQLVLPIEFSTI
-878 KFVITGS
+878 SNGNGQSAKA
-885 DKTETPAPTGSVETL
+885 DTPAPKGSVETL
-900 QVVGFVPEQ
+900 HVVGFAPNK

>member
-66 AAPAPQSW
+66 AAPAPQSG
-74 LPVPAET
+74 LPVPAEA
-81 MPAAVAEA
+81 MPATVVEA

-98 AWLYAAGAAAVLGA
+98 TWLYAAGAAAVLGA
-112 AAAQLWRIRQLGRDA
+112 AAAQLWRIRQLGHGA

-298 ETAEPAAA
+298 ETAEPAAL
-306 AATAPTATPAATT
+306 AATTPAATPAATA
-319 ETPAATTEIS
+319 ETPAVTTEMN

-339 AEPSEKSCR
+339 ADPSEKSCR

-358 TEDGKHFTMKRASSS
+358 TGDRKHFTMKRASSG

-397 PQGCLLEVS
+397 PQGHLLEVS
-406 SMGYETRLVEVPRE
+406 NMGYETRLVEVPRE

-443 HRAEGTLAV
+443 QQEGKPLVITF
-452 ELRDQDGVAG
+452 RDKDGVAG

-472 TDPNNINPS
+472 TEIDVIPTNIGS
-481 NISSMTV
+481 VTFIY
-488 LPAKDAVERYGEER
+488 AEDAVKRYGEER
-502 GRFGVVEIATR
+502 GRFGALEITTR
-513 TRQEMV
+513 TLQEMA
-519 RKTEDTPF
+519 RETEAPPF

-576 GSVSNIMTLQSPD
+576 GSVSNIMALQSPD
-589 RLLTN
+589 RLLTD

-657 TLAETMPSFEG
+657 TLAETMPLFHS

-676 WLQTQIC
+676 WLQTQIR
-683 YPAEAFKRKIEGR
+683 YPAEALRKRIEGR
-696 VVCSFV
+696 IICSFD
-702 IERDGSVSNFTALQS
+702 IERDGSVSNVQVLKTANISLY
-717 PDRLLTDEV
+717 REV
-726 RRVLAN
+726 KRALEYP
-732 SPRWTPGMQKGKTVR
+732 PRWIPGQNKGEVGLTKRKILV
-747 VKYIVP
+747 
-753 VDFRLSDAKI
+753 VDFSIEEKKTDNSTTVQGN
-763 LITYQTDDLAT
+763 IT
-774 EEDAP
+774 
-779 VTQARKMPSFQG
+779 
-791 GDLGKFRQ
+791 
-799 WTQTQLHYPVEAL
+799 
-812 KKGVWGDVI
+812 
-821 CSFVVERDGSVSNI
+821 VV
-835 RTLQSPDRP
+835 
-844 LNEEVE
+844 
-850 RIIKASSTHWQP
+850 
-862 GRDKGK
+862 
-868 KVRVKLEITI
+868 
-878 KFVITGS
+878 
-885 DKTETPAPTGSVETL
+885 
-900 QVVGFVPEQ
+900 

>member
-16 GVLYACYRLL
+16 GVLYACYHLL

-81 MPAAVAEA
+81 MPAAVVEA

-112 AAAQLWRIRQLGRDA
+112 AAAQLWRIRQLGRGA

-224 LNSYIDTLFMQLF
+224 LNSYIDILFMQLF

-358 TEDGKHFTMKRASSS
+358 TEDGKHFTMKRASSG

-397 PQGCLLEVS
+397 PQGCLLGVS

-443 HRAEGTLAV
+443 QQEGKPLVITF
-452 ELRDQDGVAG
+452 RDKDGVAG

-472 TDPNNINPS
+472 TEIDVIPTNIGS
-481 NISSMTV
+481 VTFIY
-488 LPAKDAVERYGEER
+488 AEDAVKRYGEER
-502 GRFGVVEIATR
+502 GRFGALEITTR
-513 TRQEMV
+513 TLQEMA
-519 RKTEDTPF
+519 REKEEPPF

-547 LQTQVRYPA
+547 LQTQVHYPA
-556 EALKKQI
+556 KALEQQI

-570 FVVERD
+570 FVVEHD

-589 RLLTN
+589 WLLTN

-625 FRLPEK
+625 FKLPEK
-631 NEAATGAG
+631 NEAAADAG
-639 TPAAAKTDSPAA
+639 TPAAGQTNGPAA

-657 TLAETMPSFEG
+657 TQAETMPLFHS

-676 WLQTQIC
+676 WLQTQIR
-683 YPAEAFKRKIEGR
+683 YPAEALRKRIEGR
-696 VVCSFV
+696 IICSFD
-702 IERDGSVSNFTALQS
+702 IERDGSVSNVQVLKTANISLY
-717 PDRLLTDEV
+717 REV
-726 RRVLAN
+726 KRALEN
-732 SPRWTPGMQKGKTVR
+732 PPRWIPGHHKGEVSLTKRKILV
-747 VKYIVP
+747 
-753 VDFRLSDAKI
+753 VDFSIEEKKTDNSTTVQGN
-763 LITYQTDDLAT
+763 IT
-774 EEDAP
+774 
-779 VTQARKMPSFQG
+779 
-791 GDLGKFRQ
+791 
-799 WTQTQLHYPVEAL
+799 
-812 KKGVWGDVI
+812 
-821 CSFVVERDGSVSNI
+821 VV
-835 RTLQSPDRP
+835 
-844 LNEEVE
+844 
-850 RIIKASSTHWQP
+850 
-862 GRDKGK
+862 
-868 KVRVKLEITI
+868 
-878 KFVITGS
+878 
-885 DKTETPAPTGSVETL
+885 
-900 QVVGFVPEQ
+900 

>member
-66 AAPAPQSW
+66 AAPAPQSG
-74 LPVPAET
+74 LPVPAEA
-81 MPAAVAEA
+81 MPATVVEA

-98 AWLYAAGAAAVLGA
+98 TWLYAAGAAAVLGA
-112 AAAQLWRIRQLGRDA
+112 AAAQLWRIRQLGHGA

-298 ETAEPAAA
+298 ETAEPAA
-306 AATAPTATPAATT
+306 TPAATA
-319 ETPAATTEIS
+319 ETPAVTTEMN
-329 LQQPAAAAPK
+329 LQQPTAAAPK
-339 AEPSEKSCR
+339 ADPSEKSCR

-358 TEDGKHFTMKRASSS
+358 TGDRKHFTMKRASSG

-443 HRAEGTLAV
+443 QQEGKPLVITF
-452 ELRDQDGVAG
+452 RDKDGVAG

-472 TDPNNINPS
+472 TEIDVIPTNIGS
-481 NISSMTV
+481 VTFIY
-488 LPAKDAVERYGEER
+488 AEDAVKRYGEER
-502 GRFGVVEIATR
+502 GRFGALEITTR
-513 TRQEMV
+513 TLQEMA
-519 RKTEDTPF
+519 REKEEPPF

-589 RLLTN
+589 WLLTN

-639 TPAAAKTDSPAA
+639 TQAAAKTDSPAA
-651 EEDAPV
+651 EEGAPV
-657 TLAETMPSFEG
+657 TLAETMSLFHS

-676 WLQTQIC
+676 WLQTQIR
-683 YPAEAFKRKIEGR
+683 YPAEALRKRIEGR
-696 VVCSFV
+696 IICSFD
-702 IERDGSVSNFTALQS
+702 IERDGSVSNVQVLKTANISLY
-717 PDRLLTDEV
+717 REV
-726 RRVLAN
+726 KRALEN
-732 SPRWTPGMQKGKTVR
+732 PPRWIPGHHKGEVSLTKRKILV
-747 VKYIVP
+747 
-753 VDFRLSDAKI
+753 VDFSIEEKKTDNSTTVQGN
-763 LITYQTDDLAT
+763 IT
-774 EEDAP
+774 
-779 VTQARKMPSFQG
+779 
-791 GDLGKFRQ
+791 
-799 WTQTQLHYPVEAL
+799 
-812 KKGVWGDVI
+812 
-821 CSFVVERDGSVSNI
+821 VV
-835 RTLQSPDRP
+835 
-844 LNEEVE
+844 
-850 RIIKASSTHWQP
+850 
-862 GRDKGK
+862 
-868 KVRVKLEITI
+868 
-878 KFVITGS
+878 
-885 DKTETPAPTGSVETL
+885 
-900 QVVGFVPEQ
+900 

>member
-66 AAPAPQSW
+66 AASAPQSW

-81 MPAAVAEA
+81 MPAAVVEA
-89 ERITAGELL
+89 EHITAGELL
-98 AWLYAAGAAAVLGA
+98 AWLYATGAAAVLGT
-112 AAAQLWRIRQLGRDA
+112 AAAQLWRIRQLGRGA

-224 LNSYIDTLFMQLF
+224 LNSYIDILFMQLF

-298 ETAEPAAA
+298 ETTEPAATP
-306 AATAPTATPAATT
+306 ATAPTATPAATT

-348 VHLMVALRDF
+348 VHLVVALRDF
-358 TEDGKHFTMKRASSS
+358 TRNGKHATTKRDASG
-373 VIVRVKDST
+373 VIVRVKGST

-406 SMGYETRLVEVPRE
+406 RTGYETRLVDVPRE

-443 HRAEGTLAV
+443 QQEGKPLVITF
-452 ELRDQDGVAG
+452 RDKDGVAG
-462 TPLYMVDGVE
+462 TPLNMVDGVE
-472 TDPNNINPS
+472 TEIDVIPTNIGS
-481 NISSMTV
+481 VTFIY
-488 LPAKDAVERYGEER
+488 AEDAVKRYGEER
-502 GRFGVVEIATR
+502 GRFGALEITTR
-513 TRQEMV
+513 TLQEMA
-519 RKTEDTPF
+519 RETEDTPF

-589 RLLTN
+589 RLLTD

-600 ANSPRWTPGMQKG
+600 ANSPCWTPGMQKG

-683 YPAEAFKRKIEGR
+683 YPA
-696 VVCSFV
+696 
-702 IERDGSVSNFTALQS
+702 
-717 PDRLLTDEV
+717 
-726 RRVLAN
+726 
-732 SPRWTPGMQKGKTVR
+732 
-747 VKYIVP
+747 
-753 VDFRLSDAKI
+753 
-763 LITYQTDDLAT
+763 
-774 EEDAP
+774 
-779 VTQARKMPSFQG
+779 
-791 GDLGKFRQ
+791 
-799 WTQTQLHYPVEAL
+799 EAL

>member
-66 AAPAPQSW
+66 AAPAPQSG
-74 LPVPAET
+74 LPVPAEA
-81 MPAAVAEA
+81 MPATVVEA

-98 AWLYAAGAAAVLGA
+98 TWLYAAGAAAVLGA
-112 AAAQLWRIRQLGRDA
+112 AAAQLWRIRQLGHGA

-298 ETAEPAAA
+298 ETAEPAATP
-306 AATAPTATPAATT
+306 ATAPAATPAATA
-319 ETPAATTEIS
+319 ETPAVTTEMN
-329 LQQPAAAAPK
+329 LQQPAAATP
-339 AEPSEKSCR
+339 EVWPSDKGCR
-348 VHLMVALRDF
+348 VHLVVALRDF
-358 TEDGKHFTMKRASSS
+358 TRNGKHATTKRDASG
-373 VIVRVKDST
+373 VIVRVKGST

-443 HRAEGTLAV
+443 QQEGKPLVITF
-452 ELRDQDGVAG
+452 RDKDGVAG

-472 TDPNNINPS
+472 TEIDVIPTNIGS
-481 NISSMTV
+481 VTFIY
-488 LPAKDAVERYGEER
+488 AEDAVKRYGEER
-502 GRFGVVEIATR
+502 GRFGALEITTR
-513 TRQEMV
+513 TLQEMA
-519 RKTEDTPF
+519 RETEDPPF

-576 GSVSNIMTLQSPD
+576 GSVSNIMALQSPD
-589 RLLTN
+589 RLLTD

-657 TLAETMPSFEG
+657 TLAETMPLFHS

-676 WLQTQIC
+676 WLQTQIR
-683 YPAEAFKRKIEGR
+683 YPAEALRKRIEGR
-696 VVCSFV
+696 IICSFD
-702 IERDGSVSNFTALQS
+702 IERDGSVSNVQVLKTANISLY
-717 PDRLLTDEV
+717 REV
-726 RRVLAN
+726 KRALEYP
-732 SPRWTPGMQKGKTVR
+732 PRWIPGQNKGEVGLTKRKILV
-747 VKYIVP
+747 
-753 VDFRLSDAKI
+753 VDFSIEEKKTDNSTTVQGN
-763 LITYQTDDLAT
+763 IT
-774 EEDAP
+774 
-779 VTQARKMPSFQG
+779 
-791 GDLGKFRQ
+791 
-799 WTQTQLHYPVEAL
+799 
-812 KKGVWGDVI
+812 
-821 CSFVVERDGSVSNI
+821 VV
-835 RTLQSPDRP
+835 
-844 LNEEVE
+844 
-850 RIIKASSTHWQP
+850 
-862 GRDKGK
+862 
-868 KVRVKLEITI
+868 
-878 KFVITGS
+878 
-885 DKTETPAPTGSVETL
+885 
-900 QVVGFVPEQ
+900 

>member
-66 AAPAPQSW
+66 AAPAPQSG
-74 LPVPAET
+74 LPVPAEA
-81 MPAAVAEA
+81 MPATVVEA

-98 AWLYAAGAAAVLGA
+98 TWLYAAGAAAVLGA
-112 AAAQLWRIRQLGRDA
+112 AAAQLWRIRQLGHGA

-224 LNSYIDTLFMQLF
+224 INSYIDILFMQLF

-298 ETAEPAAA
+298 ETAEPAATP
-306 AATAPTATPAATT
+306 ATAPAATPAATA
-319 ETPAATTEIS
+319 ETPAVTTEMN

-358 TEDGKHFTMKRASSS
+358 TEDGKEFTMKRAASG

-406 SMGYETRLVEVPRE
+406 NMGYETRLVEVPRE

-443 HRAEGTLAV
+443 QQEGKPLVITF
-452 ELRDQDGVAG
+452 RDKDGVAG

-472 TDPNNINPS
+472 TEIDVIPTNIGS
-481 NISSMTV
+481 VTFIY
-488 LPAKDAVERYGEER
+488 AEDAVKRYGEER
-502 GRFGVVEIATR
+502 GRFGALEITTR
-513 TRQEMV
+513 TLQEMA
-519 RKTEDTPF
+519 REKEEPPF

-547 LQTQVRYPA
+547 LQTQVHYPA
-556 EALKKQI
+556 KALEQHI

-570 FVVERD
+570 FVVEHD

-589 RLLTN
+589 WLLTN

-613 KTVRVKYIVPVD
+613 KTVRVKYVVPVD

-639 TPAAAKTDSPAA
+639 TPAAAKTNGPAT

-657 TLAETMPSFEG
+657 TQAETMPSFQG

-676 WLQTQIC
+676 WLQTQVR
-683 YPAEAFKRKIEGR
+683 YPAEALKEKTG
-696 VVCSFV
+696 
-702 IERDGSVSNFTALQS
+702 G
-717 PDRLLTDEV
+717 LTV
-726 RRVLAN
+726 
-732 SPRWTPGMQKGKTVR
+732 
-747 VKYIVP
+747 
-753 VDFRLSDAKI
+753 
-763 LITYQTDDLAT
+763 
-774 EEDAP
+774 
-779 VTQARKMPSFQG
+779 
-791 GDLGKFRQ
+791 
-799 WTQTQLHYPVEAL
+799 
-812 KKGVWGDVI
+812 
-821 CSFVVERDGSVSNI
+821 CSFVVERDGSVSSI
-835 RTLQSPDRP
+835 RALQSPDK
-844 LNEEVE
+844 LLSNEVE
-850 RIIKASSTHWQP
+850 RIIRASSSHWQP

-868 KVRVKLEITI
+868 TVRVKLVLPV
-878 KFVITGS
+878 KFAIMG
-885 DKTETPAPTGSVETL
+885 DKEHSHAKTPAPEGSVETL
-900 QVVGFVPEQ
+900 QIVGFPPEQ

>member
-66 AAPAPQSW
+66 AAPAPQSG
-74 LPVPAET
+74 LPVPAEA
-81 MPAAVAEA
+81 MPATVVEA

-98 AWLYAAGAAAVLGA
+98 TWLYAAGAAAVLGA
-112 AAAQLWRIRQLGRDA
+112 AAAQLWRIRQLGHGA

-298 ETAEPAAA
+298 ETAEPAATP
-306 AATAPTATPAATT
+306 ATAPAATPAATA
-319 ETPAATTEIS
+319 ETPAVTTEMN
-329 LQQPAAAAPK
+329 LQQPTAAAPK
-339 AEPSEKSCR
+339 ADPSEKSCR

-358 TEDGKHFTMKRASSS
+358 TGDRKHFTMKRASSG
-373 VIVRVKDST
+373 VIVRVKGST

-406 SMGYETRLVEVPRE
+406 NMGYEPRLVDVPRE
-420 ERFSQSVMLD
+420 EHFSQSVMLD
-430 NSAGDTDNEARQP
+430 NSADDTDNEARQP
-443 HRAEGTLAV
+443 QQEGKPLVITF
-452 ELRDQDGVAG
+452 RDKDGVAG

-472 TDPNNINPS
+472 TEIDVIPTNIGS
-481 NISSMTV
+481 VTFIY
-488 LPAKDAVERYGEER
+488 AEDAVKRYGEER
-502 GRFGVVEIATR
+502 GRFGALEITTR
-513 TRQEMV
+513 TLQEMA
-519 RKTEDTPF
+519 REKEEPPF

-589 RLLTN
+589 WLLTN

-625 FRLPEK
+625 FKLPPISIV
-631 NEAATGAG
+631 
-639 TPAAAKTDSPAA
+639 TPIVLDG
-651 EEDAPV
+651 EDDVIPPIEDIPYLKV
-657 TLAETMPSFEG
+657 DTMP
-668 GDLTTFRQ
+668 LFRDGNPHAFSQ
-676 WLQTQIC
+676 WLQTQIR
-683 YPAEAFKRKIEGR
+683 YPAEALRKRIEGR
-696 VVCSFV
+696 IICTCV
-702 IERDGSVSNFTALQS
+702 IERDGSVSNVRPLKIADISLYEEVKRALK
-717 PDRLLTDEV
+717 
-726 RRVLAN
+726 N
-732 SPRWTPGMQKGKTVR
+732 SPRWTPGRHKGKIVL
-747 VKYIVP
+747 VKKVLV
-753 VDFRLSDAKI
+753 VDFSIEEKKTDNSTATVQGN
-763 LITYQTDDLAT
+763 ITVLPT
-774 EEDAP
+774 E
-779 VTQARKMPSFQG
+779 
-791 GDLGKFRQ
+791 
-799 WTQTQLHYPVEAL
+799 
-812 KKGVWGDVI
+812 
-821 CSFVVERDGSVSNI
+821 
-835 RTLQSPDRP
+835 
-844 LNEEVE
+844 
-850 RIIKASSTHWQP
+850 
-862 GRDKGK
+862 
-868 KVRVKLEITI
+868 
-878 KFVITGS
+878 
-885 DKTETPAPTGSVETL
+885 
-900 QVVGFVPEQ
+900 